1 MICFTRI
8 PLKDFIK
15 KHNPQEPK
23 KETIENFEKEINNL
37 LENAPKQDDE
47 EFQKNEINKFL
58 KNTYGYDCNTYKK
71 VDSAI
76 YVDGE
81 VRVLIEVKALNNRN
95 EFPKNRENPISK
107 AFCQMVL
114 YFLEEIEKEKNNS
127 LKHTIICNAHEFFL
141 FDCKDLL
148 FLKEDKRI
156 KDFYKKCAKKE
167 GTDSSK
173 PKFYKDLEQ
182 YLQEDFQGELRYTH
196 FNLSNYDPK
205 ELPLIYQ
212 VLSQEVLLK
221 QRKTLDANTLNKDF
235 YEELL
240 YILGLEEQ
248 NDKGKILIKPSRTQN
263 SLSAALKKKYENL
276 DDEEVM
282 ALLIAWNNRI
292 LFLRLL
298 ESLLISFKHFE
309 KPFLTTEN
317 FKDFNALNTLF
328 FEVLAKKNSE
338 RSLNKEDKILEKIP
352 YLNSSLFDQTPL
364 ELKGHEIRLLENKK
378 LELYQN
384 SVLKKHENYQEKKEL
399 PLLKYLFEFL
409 RLYKFTTTPKDIKD
423 NTDTSE
429 SRLINPSVLG
439 LVFEKL
445 NGYKE
450 GSFYTPSFITSY
462 MCKESI
468 TPIVLD
474 KFNAIYQWDCEN
486 LKALREKIDRNFS
499 NEKAKEYL
507 NTLLTLRICDPAVGS
522 GHFLV
527 SALNEMVLIAY
538 ELGLIA
544 SLYRHELRLENDE
557 IIIHHAQTGE
567 IFNYKKP
574 HSENDPH
581 HQIQKELFELKKD
594 IIENCLFGVDINP
607 NSCEIT
613 KLRLWIE
620 LLKYSYYIFEKGKN
634 TNNLETLPN
643 IDINIKC
650 ANSLVSRF
658 ALKDKALLKTEKNKN
673 LEYYIAEYKELV
685 KIYKDPKILESLTR
699 PIKDSNAVRKY
710 AKERLYQELAQNPN
724 KDFKKALNDRIEKIK
739 EAFKLTL
746 EPPQKE
752 LKFKKFLKEHL
763 ELYGKSILEE
773 ANDNGLELE
782 ALALEK
788 KMAHEGLFHD
798 YTPYPKLDKTD
809 KVVGLEHFN
818 RYVLTSYKD
827 LQDENERYANALEWR
842 FEFPEVLNDEGDFL
856 GFDCI
861 IGNPPYIR
869 QEHIK
874 DLKPLLQKQY
884 QDFYNST
891 ADIYTYFFA
900 LAYHLLKEKGFNAF
914 ITSNKYARAKYGA
927 KLRELLLKKTTLV
940 SYMELNA
947 LKVFE
952 SAAVD
957 TSIMSFIKQTP
968 PKESDF
974 EYYEPTPNDK
984 DDLKSTPH
992 LPMKQNAL
1000 STESF
1005 IFANATL
1012 LDLRDKIESVGTPLK
1027 DWDIQINYGIKTG
1040 ANEAFIIPTEK
1051 REEILKNCDD
1061 AQKDERGM
1069 SERERTKEL
1078 IKPILRGKDIKRYS
1092 YEWAD
1097 LWVII
1102 AKFGSH
1108 EFLEVEYPTIYNHLL
1123 QYKDQLEQRGQCRYS
1138 RGPQNSNK
1146 PYPGQHHW
1154 LELDN
1159 NPKDSYLQDFEK
1171 EKIVY
1176 GEIVQEP
1183 RFYLDNG
1190 ECELGVFYAEATS
1203 FILTG
1208 EHLRYLLGMLHSKL
1222 ITFAFKTFYA
1232 GGGLGESGYRYK
1244 KAFIERLPIPQITE
1258 KNQELA
1264 DKITDGAKQIL
1275 ALKAK
1280 DPKANTQGLE
1290 KEIDALVYQLYHLT
1304 DEEIKTIENGQ

>member
-1 MICFTRI
+1 MIRFTRI
-8 PLKDFIK
+8 LLKDFIK
-15 KHNPQEPK
+15 KYNPPTPT
-23 KETIENFEKEINNL
+23 KETIENFEKEINSL
-37 LENAPKQDDE
+37 LENAPRQDDE
-47 EFQKNEINKFL
+47 EFQKNEINSFL
-58 KNTYGYDCNTYKK
+58 KNTYGYRCNTHKK
-71 VDSAI
+71 VDSTI

-81 VRVLIEVKALNNRN
+81 VQVLIEVKALDKKT
-95 EFPKNRENPISK
+95 EFPKNKENPLSK

-114 YFLEEIEKEKNNS
+114 YFLEERKKEKNNS
-127 LKHTIICNAHEFFL
+127 LKHTIICNAHDFFL

-148 FLKEDKRI
+148 FLNDNKRI
-156 KDFYKKCAKKE
+156 KKFYKNYAQKE

-173 PKFYKDLEQ
+173 PRFYEDLEQ
-182 YLQEDFQGELRYTH
+182 YLKEDFQGELRYTY
-196 FNLSNYDPK
+196 FNLNDDFK

-221 QRKTLDANTLNKDF
+221 QKKTLDANTLNKDF

-248 NDKGKILIKPSRTQN
+248 NEKGKILIKPSRTEN
-263 SLSAALKKKYENL
+263 SLSDALKKQYKNL

-309 KPFLTTEN
+309 KPFLTTDNFKN
-317 FKDFNALNTLF
+317 FKDLNTLF

-338 RSLNKEDKILEKIP
+338 RSLNKEYKILEKIP

-364 ELKGHEIRLLENKK
+364 ESKGYKIRSLDNEPLEIYPK
-378 LELYQN
+378 
-384 SVLKKHENYQEKKEL
+384 SVLKKHEEYQEQEDL

-409 RLYKFTTTPKDIKD
+409 RVYDFTTTPKDIKD
-423 NTDTSE
+423 NQNNSE

-468 TPIVLD
+468 TPIVRD
-474 KFNAIYQWDCEN
+474 KFNAIYQWDCKDLE
-486 LKALREKIDRNFS
+486 ALRGKIDRNFS

-507 NTLLTLRICDPAVGS
+507 QLLLTLRICDPAVGS

-538 ELGLIA
+538 KLGLIA

-557 IIIHHAQTGE
+557 IIIHTPKNE
-567 IFNYKKP
+567 VFKYTIP

-581 HQIQKELFELKKD
+581 HQIQKELFELKKS

-620 LLKYSYYIFEKGKN
+620 LLKYSYYIFEEGKN

-650 ANSLVSRF
+650 GNSLISRF

-685 KIYKDPKILESLTR
+685 KIYKDPKILESLTH

-842 FEFPEVLNDEGDFL
+842 FEFPEVLDDEGNFL

-874 DLKPLLQKQY
+874 DLKPLLEKQY
-884 QDFYNST
+884 QDFYNSSS
-891 ADIYTYFFA
+891 DIYTYFFA
-900 LAYHLLKEKGFNAF
+900 LSYHLLKEKGFSTF
-914 ITSNKYARAKYGA
+914 ITSNKYARAQYGT
-927 KLRELLLKKTTLV
+927 KLREWLLKKTTLV

-952 SAAVD
+952 SATVD
-957 TSIMSFIKQTP
+957 TSIMNFIKQTP
-968 PKESDF
+968 PKESGF
-974 EYYEPTPNDK
+974 KYYEPIENDK
-984 DDLKSTPH
+984 DDLKSTPS
-992 LPMKQNAL
+992 LLMKQNAL

-1027 DWDIQINYGIKTG
+1027 DWDIQIYRGILTG

-1051 REEILKNCDD
+1051 RDAILNACKT
-1061 AQKDERGM
+1061 QE
-1069 SERERTKEL
+1069 ERERTERL

-1097 LWVII
+1097 LWVINTHNGYTSNLKSKI
-1102 AKFGSH
+1102 PPIDIEK
-1108 EFLEVEYPTIYNHLL
+1108 YPTTKAHLDAHWDTIATRC
-1123 QYKDQLEQRGQCRYS
+1123 DQGDTPYHLRNCAYLE
-1138 RGPQNSNK
+1138 
-1146 PYPGQHHW
+1146 
-1154 LELDN
+1154 
-1159 NPKDSYLQDFEK
+1159 DFEK
-1171 EKIVY
+1171 EKIVWA
-1176 GEIVQEP
+1176 EMTDEP
-1183 RFYLDNG
+1183 RFIYDNKGFLTNQTCYFIARDDKYL
-1190 ECELGVFYAEATS
+1190 FA
-1203 FILTG
+1203 ILN
-1208 EHLRYLLGMLHSKL
+1208 SKVMY
-1222 ITFAFKTFYA
+1222 FFMRQMASN
-1232 GGGLGESGYRYK
+1232 LGEGAFRWIK
-1244 KAFIERLPIPQITE
+1244 QFIERLPIPQITE

-1264 DKITDGAKQIL
+1264 QKITDYAEQIL
-1275 ALKAK
+1275 QAKAK
-1280 DPKANTQGLE
+1280 DPKANTQELE
-1290 KEIDALVYQLYHLT
+1290 KEIDALVYQLYNLT
-1304 DEEIKTIENGQ
+1304 DEEIKIIEDGQ

>member
-1 MICFTRI
+1 MIKFAHI

-15 KHNPQEPK
+15 KYNPQEPK
-23 KETIENFEKEINNL
+23 KETIENFEKEINSL
-37 LENAPKQDDE
+37 LENAKRQDGE
-47 EFQKNEINKFL
+47 EFQKNEINSFL
-58 KNTYGYDCNTYKK
+58 KNTYDYHCNTYEK

-76 YVDGE
+76 YVDGKAW
-81 VRVLIEVKALNNRN
+81 VLIEVKALNNRN
-95 EFPKNRENPISK
+95 EFPKDRENPLSK
-107 AFCQMVL
+107 AFCQMVF
-114 YFLEEIEKEKNNS
+114 YFLKEIENNNS
-127 LKHTIICNAHEFFL
+127 LKHAIICNAHEFFL

-148 FLKEDKRI
+148 NLFQNDKKI
-156 KDFYKKCAKKE
+156 TKLHKNCASKE
-167 GTDSSK
+167 GTD
-173 PKFYKDLEQ
+173 PKTKRFYSDLEE
-182 YLQEDFQGELRYTH
+182 YLKKDFEGKLRYTH
-196 FNLSNYDPK
+196 FNLSDDFK

-212 VLSQEVLLK
+212 VLSHEVLLK
-221 QRKTLDANTLNKDF
+221 QKKTLDANTLNKDF

-248 NDKGKILIKPSRTQN
+248 NDKGKILIKPSCTKN
-263 SLSAALKKKYENL
+263 SLSDALKKCYNNL

-298 ESLLISFKHFE
+298 ESLLISFEHFE
-309 KPFLTTEN
+309 KSFLTTEN

-328 FEVLAKKNSE
+328 FEVLAKKNNE
-338 RSLNKEDKILEKIP
+338 RLKEIKEDKILGKIP
-352 YLNSSLFDQTPL
+352 YLNSSLFDKTPL
-364 ELKGHEIRLLENKK
+364 ELKGHEIKLLDNKS
-378 LELYQN
+378 LEIYPK
-384 SVLKKHENYQEKKEL
+384 SVLKKDKDYQKEKAL
-399 PLLKYLFEFL
+399 PLLEYLFEFL

-429 SRLINPSVLG
+429 SYLINPSVLG

-462 MCKESI
+462 MCSESI

-474 KFNAIYQWDCEN
+474 KFNQKYNIECKD
-486 LKALREKIDRNFS
+486 LKELKNYLKNSYKEDER
-499 NEKAKEYL
+499 KEYL
-507 NTLLTLRICDPAVGS
+507 QVLLALRICDPAVGS

-527 SALNEMVLIAY
+527 SALNEMVRIAY

-544 SLYRHELRLENDE
+544 SLYRYSLRLENDE
-557 IIIHHAQTGE
+557 IIIQHMQTGE

-574 HSENDPH
+574 HSENNPH
-581 HQIQKELFELKKD
+581 HHIQKELFELKKS

-620 LLKYSYYIFEKGKN
+620 LLKYSYYIFEEGKN
-634 TNNLETLPN
+634 TNALETLPN

-650 ANSLVSRF
+650 ANSLISRF
-658 ALKDKALLKTEKNKN
+658 NLNDDLKKIPNIKKK
-673 LEYYIAEYKELV
+673 IQEYKDLV
-685 KIYKDPKILESLTR
+685 AQYKDPNPLYPLNKTDLINKIQDLKNTFSITLKDPKTKAELE
-699 PIKDSNAVRKY
+699 
-710 AKERLYQELAQNPN
+710 
-724 KDFKKALNDRIEKIK
+724 KAIEKHIK
-739 EAFKLTL
+739 KYNFFALDDKSLLDGLDYFIPNLFGTLKLSPKEEEEAFAS
-746 EPPQKE
+746 
-752 LKFKKFLKEHL
+752 
-763 ELYGKSILEE
+763 YGRIR
-773 ANDNGLELE
+773 
-782 ALALEK
+782 ALRK
-788 KMAHEGLFHD
+788 
-798 YTPYPKLDKTD
+798 KLDD
-809 KVVGLEHFN
+809 ALSGRE
-818 RYVLTSYKD
+818 Y
-827 LQDENERYANALEWR
+827 QNAFEWR
-842 FEFPEVLNDEGDFL
+842 FEFPEVLDDEGDFL

-874 DLKPLLQKQY
+874 DIKPLLQKQY
-884 QDFYNST
+884 PDFYNST

-900 LAYHLLKEKGFNAF
+900 LSYHLLKEKGFNAF

-927 KLRELLLKKTTLV
+927 KLRELLLKKTTIV

-968 PKESDF
+968 PKDSRF
-974 EYYEPTPNDK
+974 KYYEPTPNDK
-984 DDLKSTPH
+984 NDLKSART
-992 LPMKQNAL
+992 LSMKQNAL
-1000 STESF
+1000 LTESF
-1005 IFANATL
+1005 IFANASF
-1012 LDLRDKIESVGTPLK
+1012 LDLRDKMESVGTPLK
-1027 DWDIQINYGIKTG
+1027 DWDIQIYRGILTG

-1051 REEILKNCDD
+1051 REEILNACKT
-1061 AQKDERGM
+1061 QEERK
-1069 SERERTKEL
+1069 RTEAL

-1097 LWVII
+1097 LWVINTHNGYTSNLKFKIPPIDIEKYPAIKTHLDSHWDTI
-1102 AKFGSH
+1102 ATRSDQGDTPYH
-1108 EFLEVEYPTIYNHLL
+1108 LRNCAYLE
-1123 QYKDQLEQRGQCRYS
+1123 
-1138 RGPQNSNK
+1138 
-1146 PYPGQHHW
+1146 
-1154 LELDN
+1154 
-1159 NPKDSYLQDFEK
+1159 DFEK

-1190 ECELGVFYAEATS
+1190 ECELGYFYAEATS

-1244 KAFIERLPIPQITE
+1244 KAFIERLPIPKITPE
-1258 KNQELA
+1258 NQELA
-1264 DKITDGAKQIL
+1264 HKITDGTKAILEAKE
-1275 ALKAK
+1275 K
-1280 DPKANTQGLE
+1280 DPKANTQQLE
-1290 KEIDALVYQLYHLT
+1290 KEIDALVYQLYNLT
-1304 DEEIKTIENGQ
+1304 DEEIKIIEEGQ

>member
-1 MICFTRI
+1 MDYKKLDLPNTNYPNQEQLKDFETAFNAFLETNPQENENHQNDAFNDLLKGVFKYKVKPTKKIDSAILNENNKVEVIIEFKALKNPNEFIKKGDLNVKALHESLFYYLIERKDGNNNLKRLILATIKELYIIDANEFEVFNKDKEIEKAFENCHDKKGNDPHTKAFYDACQKRLNELDRSLKYHHI
-8 PLKDFIK
+8 PLK
-15 KHNPQEPK
+15 
-23 KETIENFEKEINNL
+23 KENL
-37 LENAPKQDDE
+37 A
-47 EFQKNEINKFL
+47 
-58 KNTYGYDCNTYKK
+58 
-71 VDSAI
+71 
-76 YVDGE
+76 
-81 VRVLIEVKALNNRN
+81 
-95 EFPKNRENPISK
+95 
-107 AFCQMVL
+107 
-114 YFLEEIEKEKNNS
+114 
-127 LKHTIICNAHEFFL
+127 
-141 FDCKDLL
+141 
-148 FLKEDKRI
+148 
-156 KDFYKKCAKKE
+156 
-167 GTDSSK
+167 
-173 PKFYKDLEQ
+173 
-182 YLQEDFQGELRYTH
+182 
-196 FNLSNYDPK
+196 
-205 ELPLIYQ
+205 LIYQ
-212 VLSQEVLLK
+212 ALSPNFLLK
-221 QRKTLDANTLNKDF
+221 IPKYSDANTLNKDF

-248 NDKGKILIKPSRTQN
+248 NEKGKTLIKPSHTQN
-263 SLSAALKKKYENL
+263 SLSDALKKQYKDL

-298 ESLLISFKHFE
+298 ESLLNSFKHFE

-338 RSLNKEDKILEKIP
+338 RSQDTKENKILGKIP
-352 YLNSSLFDQTPL
+352 YLNSSLFDKTPL
-364 ELKGHEIRLLENKK
+364 ESKGHEIKLLNNKP
-378 LELYQN
+378 LEIYPK
-384 SVLKKHENYQEKKEL
+384 SVLKKDKDYQEKKDWT
-399 PLLKYLFEFL
+399 LLEYLFAFL
-409 RLYKFTTTPKDIKD
+409 RVYDFTTTPKDIKD
-423 NTDTSE
+423 NQNNSE

-468 TPIVLD
+468 ESIVLD
-474 KFNAIYQWDCEN
+474 KFNQTYNIECEKLTE
-486 LKALREKIDRNFS
+486 LKNYFKNSYKEDKR
-499 NEKAKEYL
+499 KEYL

-538 ELGLIA
+538 KLGLIA
-544 SLYRHELRLENDE
+544 SLPLDATLKLENDE
-557 IIIHHAQTGE
+557 ILIKIS
-567 IFNYKKP
+567 NKP
-574 HSENDPH
+574 FIYTCPTEQNQS
-581 HQIQKELFELKKD
+581 HQIQKELFNLKKD

-620 LLKYSYYIFEKGKN
+620 LLKYSYYIFEEGKN

-650 ANSLVSRF
+650 ANSLISRF
-658 ALKDKALLKTEKNKN
+658 NLNDDLKKIPNIKKK
-673 LEYYIAEYKELV
+673 IQEYKDLV
-685 KIYKDPKILESLTR
+685 AQYKDPNPLYPLNKQDLINKIQDLKNTFSLTL
-699 PIKDSNAVRKY
+699 KDPKTKA
-710 AKERLYQELAQNPN
+710 ELE
-724 KDFKKALNDRIEKIK
+724 KAIEKHIK
-739 EAFKLTL
+739 KYNFFALDDKSLLDGLNYFIPNLFGTLKLSPKEEEEAFAS
-746 EPPQKE
+746 
-752 LKFKKFLKEHL
+752 
-763 ELYGKSILEE
+763 YGRIR
-773 ANDNGLELE
+773 
-782 ALALEK
+782 ALRK
-788 KMAHEGLFHD
+788 
-798 YTPYPKLDKTD
+798 KLDD
-809 KVVGLEHFN
+809 ALSGRE
-818 RYVLTSYKD
+818 Y
-827 LQDENERYANALEWR
+827 QNAFEWR

-869 QEHIK
+869 QEKIK

-884 QDFYNST
+884 HDFYNSSS
-891 ADIYTYFFA
+891 DIYTYFFA
-900 LAYHLLKEKGFNAF
+900 LAFNLLKEKGFSAF
-914 ITSNKYARAKYGA
+914 ITSNKYTRAKYGA

-952 SAAVD
+952 SATVD
-957 TSIMSFIKQTP
+957 TSIVHFIKQP
-968 PKESDF
+968 PLKESVF
-974 EYYEPTPNDK
+974 NYYEPTENDK
-984 DDLKSTPH
+984 ENLKNTPS
-992 LPMKQNAL
+992 LLMKQNAL
-1000 STESF
+1000 KTESF

-1012 LDLRDKIESVGTPLK
+1012 LDLRDKIESIGTPLK
-1027 DWDIQINYGIKTG
+1027 DWGIQIYRGILTG
-1040 ANEAFIIPTEK
+1040 CNEAFIIPTEK
-1051 REEILKNCDD
+1051 RDAILKNCDD
-1061 AQKDERGM
+1061 VQKDSMGM

-1097 LWVII
+1097 LWVINTHNGYTSNL
-1102 AKFGSH
+1102 KFKIPPIDIEKYPAIKAHLDSH
-1108 EFLEVEYPTIYNHLL
+1108 YDAIVTRSDQGDTPYNLRNCAYLE
-1123 QYKDQLEQRGQCRYS
+1123 
-1138 RGPQNSNK
+1138 
-1146 PYPGQHHW
+1146 
-1154 LELDN
+1154 
-1159 NPKDSYLQDFEK
+1159 DFEK

-1208 EHLRYLLGMLHSKL
+1208 EHLHYLLGMLHSKL

-1244 KAFIERLPIPQITE
+1244 KAFIERLPIPKITY

-1264 DKITDGAKQIL
+1264 RKIIALVEQIL
-1275 ALKAK
+1275 ALKEK
-1280 DPKANTQGLE
+1280 DPKANTQRSE

-1304 DEEIKTIENGQ
+1304 DEEIKIIEDGQ

>member
-1 MICFTRI
+1 MPNGFVFFR
-8 PLKDFIK
+8 
-15 KHNPQEPK
+15 
-23 KETIENFEKEINNL
+23 
-37 LENAPKQDDE
+37 
-47 EFQKNEINKFL
+47 
-58 KNTYGYDCNTYKK
+58 
-71 VDSAI
+71 
-76 YVDGE
+76 
-81 VRVLIEVKALNNRN
+81 RNR
-95 EFPKNRENPISK
+95 KR
-107 AFCQMVL
+107 
-114 YFLEEIEKEKNNS
+114 KNNS
-127 LKHTIICNAHEFFL
+127 LKHAIICNAHEFFL

-156 KDFYKKCAKKE
+156 TDFHKDCAKKE
-167 GTDSSK
+167 GTD
-173 PKFYKDLEQ
+173 PKTKRFYSDLEE
-182 YLQEDFQGELRYTH
+182 YLKKDFEGELRYTH
-196 FNLSNYDPK
+196 FNLSDDFK
-205 ELPLIYQ
+205 EFPLIYQ

-248 NDKGKILIKPSRTQN
+248 NDKGKILIKPSHTKN
-263 SLSAALKKKYENL
+263 SLSVALKEQYKNL

-298 ESLLISFKHFE
+298 ESLLISFEHFE

-317 FKDFNALNTLF
+317 FKTFNALNTLF

-338 RSLNKEDKILEKIP
+338 RSLEKEDEILQKIP
-352 YLNSSLFDQTPL
+352 YLNSSLFDKTPL
-364 ELKGHEIRLLENKK
+364 ELKGYEIKSLNNYPLEFHSK
-378 LELYQN
+378 
-384 SVLKKHENYQEKKEL
+384 SVLKKDEKYQKEKDL

-409 RLYKFTTTPKDIKD
+409 RAYDFTTTPKDIKD
-423 NTDTSE
+423 NTNTSE

-468 TPIVLD
+468 TTIVQD
-474 KFNAIYQWDCEN
+474 KFNQKYNIECEKLEE
-486 LKALREKIDRNFS
+486 LKNYLKNDSYKEGKR
-499 NEKAKEYL
+499 KEYL
-507 NTLLTLRICDPAVGS
+507 QLLLTLRVCDPAVGS

-557 IIIHHAQTGE
+557 IIIHTPE
-567 IFNYKKP
+567 NKVFNYTIP

-581 HQIQKELFELKKD
+581 HQIQKELFNLKKD

-634 TNNLETLPN
+634 TNALETLPN

-650 ANSLVSRF
+650 ANSLISRF
-658 ALKDKALLKTEKNKN
+658 NLNDDLKKIPNIKQK
-673 LEYYIAEYKELV
+673 IQEYKDLV
-685 KIYKDPKILESLTR
+685 AQYKDPNSLYPLNKADLINKIQDLKNTFSLTL
-699 PIKDSNAVRKY
+699 KDPKTKA
-710 AKERLYQELAQNPN
+710 ELE
-724 KDFKKALNDRIEKIK
+724 KAIEKHIK
-739 EAFKLTL
+739 KYNFFALDDKSLLDGLNYFIPNLFGTPKLSPKEEEEAFAS
-746 EPPQKE
+746 
-752 LKFKKFLKEHL
+752 
-763 ELYGKSILEE
+763 YGRIR
-773 ANDNGLELE
+773 
-782 ALALEK
+782 ALRK
-788 KMAHEGLFHD
+788 
-798 YTPYPKLDKTD
+798 KLDD
-809 KVVGLEHFN
+809 ALSGREYH
-818 RYVLTSYKD
+818 
-827 LQDENERYANALEWR
+827 NAFEWR
-842 FEFPEVLNDEGDFL
+842 FEFPEVLDDEGDFL

-874 DLKPLLQKQY
+874 DIKPLLEKQY
-884 QDFYNST
+884 HNFYNST

-900 LAYHLLKEKGFNAF
+900 LSYNLLKEKGFNAF

-927 KLRELLLKKTTLV
+927 KLREWLLKKTTLV

-957 TSIMSFIKQTP
+957 TSIMNFIKQTP
-968 PKESDF
+968 PKESEF
-974 EYYEPTPNDK
+974 KYYEPTPDDK
-984 DDLKSTPH
+984 NDLKSTH
-992 LPMKQNAL
+992 SLPMRQNAL

-1051 REEILKNCDD
+1051 RDEILNACKT
-1061 AQKDERGM
+1061 QE
-1069 SERERTKEL
+1069 ERERTETL

-1097 LWVII
+1097 LWVINTHNGYTSNLKSKIPPIDIEKYPATKAHLDAHYDII
-1102 AKFGSH
+1102 ATRCDQGDTPYH
-1108 EFLEVEYPTIYNHLL
+1108 LRNCAYLE
-1123 QYKDQLEQRGQCRYS
+1123 
-1138 RGPQNSNK
+1138 
-1146 PYPGQHHW
+1146 
-1154 LELDN
+1154 
-1159 NPKDSYLQDFEK
+1159 DFEK

-1190 ECELGVFYAEATS
+1190 ECELGYFYAEATS

-1208 EHLRYLLGMLHSKL
+1208 EHLCYLLGMLHSKL

-1244 KAFIERLPIPQITE
+1244 KAFIERLPIPKITP

-1264 DKITDGAKQIL
+1264 DKITDGAEAIL
-1275 ALKAK
+1275 ALKGK
-1280 DPKANTQGLE
+1280 DPKANTQRLE

-1304 DEEIKTIENGQ
+1304 DEEIKIIENGQ

>member
-1 MICFTRI
+1 MDYKKIDLSNTNYPSKEQLKAFETAFNAFLETNPQENENHHNDAFNDLLKGIFKYKVKPTKKIDSAILNENNEVEVIIEFKALKNPNEFIKKGDLNVKALHESLFYYLIERKNSNNNLKHLILATIKELYIIDANEFEVFNKDKEIKNAFKNCHDRKGNDTCTKAFYDVCQKRLNELDRSLKYHHI
-8 PLKDFIK
+8 PLK
-15 KHNPQEPK
+15 
-23 KETIENFEKEINNL
+23 KENL
-37 LENAPKQDDE
+37 A
-47 EFQKNEINKFL
+47 
-58 KNTYGYDCNTYKK
+58 
-71 VDSAI
+71 
-76 YVDGE
+76 
-81 VRVLIEVKALNNRN
+81 
-95 EFPKNRENPISK
+95 
-107 AFCQMVL
+107 
-114 YFLEEIEKEKNNS
+114 
-127 LKHTIICNAHEFFL
+127 
-141 FDCKDLL
+141 
-148 FLKEDKRI
+148 
-156 KDFYKKCAKKE
+156 
-167 GTDSSK
+167 
-173 PKFYKDLEQ
+173 
-182 YLQEDFQGELRYTH
+182 
-196 FNLSNYDPK
+196 
-205 ELPLIYQ
+205 LIYQ
-212 VLSQEVLLK
+212 ALSPNFLLK
-221 QRKTLDANTLNKDF
+221 IPKYSDANTLNKDF

-248 NDKGKILIKPSRTQN
+248 NDKGKTLIKPSRTQN
-263 SLSAALKKKYENL
+263 SLSYALKEQYKNL

-298 ESLLISFKHFE
+298 ESLLISFEHFNKE
-309 KPFLTTEN
+309 KESFLTTDN
-317 FKDFNALNTLF
+317 FKTFNALNTLF
-328 FEVLAKKNSE
+328 FEVLAKKNNE
-338 RSLNKEDKILEKIP
+338 RLPEIKEDKILEKIP
-352 YLNSSLFDQTPL
+352 YLNSSLFDKTPL
-364 ELKGHEIRLLENKK
+364 ELKGYEIKLLENKK
-378 LELYQN
+378 LEIYKN
-384 SVLKKHENYQEKKEL
+384 SVLKKDKDYQKEKAL
-399 PLLKYLFEFL
+399 PLLEYLFEFL
-409 RLYKFTTTPKDIKD
+409 RLYDFTTTPKDIKD
-423 NTDTSE
+423 NTNTSE
-429 SRLINPSVLG
+429 SCLINPSVLG

-474 KFNAIYQWDCEN
+474 KFNAIYQWDCKDLEA
-486 LKALREKIDRNFS
+486 LKGKIDRNFS

-507 NTLLTLRICDPAVGS
+507 QLLLTLRICDPAVGS

-527 SALNEMVLIAY
+527 SALNEMVWIAY
-538 ELGLIA
+538 KLGLIA

-557 IIIHHAQTGE
+557 IIIQHTQTGE

-581 HQIQKELFELKKD
+581 HQIQKELFELKKS

-620 LLKYSYYIFEKGKN
+620 LLKYSYYIFEEGKN

-650 ANSLVSRF
+650 ANSLISRF
-658 ALKDKALLKTEKNKN
+658 NLNDDLKKIPNIKQK
-673 LEYYIAEYKELV
+673 IQEYKDLV
-685 KIYKDPKILESLTR
+685 AQYKDPNPLYPLNKADLINKIQDLKNTFSLTL
-699 PIKDSNAVRKY
+699 KDPKTKA
-710 AKERLYQELAQNPN
+710 ELE
-724 KDFKKALNDRIEKIK
+724 KAIEKHIK
-739 EAFKLTL
+739 KYNFFALDDKSLLDGLNYFIPNLFGTPKLSPKEEEEAFAS
-746 EPPQKE
+746 
-752 LKFKKFLKEHL
+752 
-763 ELYGKSILEE
+763 YGRIR
-773 ANDNGLELE
+773 
-782 ALALEK
+782 ALRK
-788 KMAHEGLFHD
+788 
-798 YTPYPKLDKTD
+798 KLDD
-809 KVVGLEHFN
+809 ALSGREYH
-818 RYVLTSYKD
+818 
-827 LQDENERYANALEWR
+827 NAFEWR
-842 FEFPEVLNDEGDFL
+842 FEFPEVLDDEGDFL

-874 DLKPLLQKQY
+874 DLKPLLEKQY

-891 ADIYTYFFA
+891 ADLYTYFFA

-957 TSIMSFIKQTP
+957 TSIMSFIKQEP
-968 PKESDF
+968 PKDKESGF
-974 EYYEPTPNDK
+974 KYYEPTPNDK
-984 DDLKSTPH
+984 DDLKNTPS
-992 LPMKQNAL
+992 LLMKQNAL

-1012 LDLRDKIESVGTPLK
+1012 LDLRDKIENIGTPLK
-1027 DWDIQINYGIKTG
+1027 DWGIQINYGIKTG

-1051 REEILKNCDD
+1051 RDAILNACKT
-1061 AQKDERGM
+1061 QE
-1069 SERERTKEL
+1069 ERERTERL

-1097 LWVII
+1097 LWVIFI
-1102 AKFGSH
+1102 PWHFPNTGSPKSMEKNEQDFSIH
-1108 EFLEVEYPTIYNHLL
+1108 YPIIYAHLL
-1123 QYKDQLEQRGQCRYS
+1123 SHKDKLLKRNKDETGKRYEWYCLQRWAA
-1138 RGPQNSNK
+1138 N
-1146 PYPGQHHW
+1146 
-1154 LELDN
+1154 
-1159 NPKDSYLQDFEK
+1159 YLQDFEK

-1190 ECELGVFYAEATS
+1190 ECELGYFYAEATS

-1264 DKITDGAKQIL
+1264 DKIIALVDKIL
-1275 ALKAK
+1275 QAKAK

-1304 DEEIKTIENGQ
+1304 DEEIKIIEDGQ

>member
-15 KHNPQEPK
+15 KYNPQEPK
-23 KETIENFEKEINNL
+23 KETIENFEKEINSL
-37 LENAPKQDDE
+37 LENAKRQDDE

-58 KNTYGYDCNTYKK
+58 KNAYGYDCNTRKK

-76 YVDGE
+76 YVDGKAW
-81 VRVLIEVKALNNRN
+81 VLIEVKALNNRN
-95 EFPKNRENPISK
+95 EFPKDRENPLSK
-107 AFCQMVL
+107 AFCQMVF
-114 YFLEEIEKEKNNS
+114 YFLEEIESNNS
-127 LKHTIICNAHEFFL
+127 LKHAIICNAHEFFL
-141 FDCKDLL
+141 FDCKDLFNL
-148 FLKEDKRI
+148 FQNDKEI
-156 KDFYKKCAKKE
+156 KQLHKNCTKNE
-167 GTDSSK
+167 GTDTK
-173 PKFYKDLEQ
+173 TKRFYSDLEE
-182 YLQEDFQGELRYTH
+182 YLKKDFKGELPYTH
-196 FNLSNYDPK
+196 FNLSSYDPK

-212 VLSQEVLLK
+212 VLSHEVLLK

-248 NDKGKILIKPSRTQN
+248 NDKGKILIKQSRTQN
-263 SLSAALKKKYENL
+263 SLSGALKEQYKNL

-298 ESLLISFKHFE
+298 ESLLISFKHFDE
-309 KPFLTTEN
+309 KLFLTIEN
-317 FKDFNALNTLF
+317 FENFNDLNTLF
-328 FEVLAKKNSE
+328 FEVLAKKNNE
-338 RSLNKEDKILEKIP
+338 RLPEIKEDRILGKIP
-352 YLNSSLFDQTPL
+352 YLNSSLFDKTPL
-364 ELKGHEIRLLENKK
+364 ELKGHEIKLLDNKS
-378 LELYQN
+378 LEIYPK
-384 SVLKKHENYQEKKEL
+384 SVLKKNKDYQNKKAL
-399 PLLKYLFEFL
+399 PLLEYLFTFL
-409 RLYKFTTTPKDIKD
+409 HVYDFTTTPKDIKD

-429 SRLINPSVLG
+429 SCLINPSVLG

-474 KFNAIYQWDCEN
+474 KFNQEYNIECEKLEE
-486 LKALREKIDRNFS
+486 LKNYLKNNYNYKEDKR
-499 NEKAKEYL
+499 KEYL
-507 NTLLTLRICDPAVGS
+507 QLLLALRICDPAVGS

-527 SALNEMVLIAY
+527 SVLNEMVRVAY
-538 ELGLIA
+538 ELGLIT
-544 SLYRHELRLENDE
+544 SLPLDATLELENDE
-557 IIIHHAQTGE
+557 ILIKISNKPF
-567 IFNYKKP
+567 IYKHP
-574 HSENDPH
+574 SSEKEQS
-581 HQIQKELFELKKD
+581 HQIQKELFELKKS

-620 LLKYSYYIFEKGKN
+620 LLKYSYYIFEEGKN
-634 TNNLETLPN
+634 TNALETLPN

-650 ANSLVSRF
+650 GNSLISRF
-658 ALKDKALLKTEKNKN
+658 ALKDKALLKTKKNQN
-673 LEYYIAEYKELV
+673 LEYSIAEYKELV
-685 KIYKDPKILESLTR
+685 KIYKDPKILETLTH

-710 AKERLYQELAQNPN
+710 AKERLYQELKQNPN

-739 EAFKLTL
+739 KAFKLTL
-746 EPPQKE
+746 EPPPKE

-773 ANDNGLELE
+773 INYNGLELE

-788 KMAHEGLFHD
+788 QMASEKLFHD
-798 YTPYPKLDKTD
+798 YRPYPKLDKSD

-818 RYVLTSYKD
+818 LYVLTSYKD

-869 QEHIK
+869 QEQIK

-900 LAYHLLKEKGFNAF
+900 LSLQLLKEKGFNAF

-927 KLRELLLKKTTLV
+927 KLRELLLKKTTIV

-968 PKESDF
+968 PKESRF
-974 EYYEPTPNDK
+974 KYYEPTPNDK
-984 DDLKSTPH
+984 NDLKNARY
-992 LPMKQNAL
+992 LPMRQNAL

-1012 LDLRDKIESVGTPLK
+1012 LDLRGKMESVGTPLK

-1040 ANEAFIIPTEK
+1040 ANEAFIITTEK
-1051 REEILKNCDD
+1051 RGEILNACKT
-1061 AQKDERGM
+1061 QEERK
-1069 SERERTKEL
+1069 RTEAL
-1078 IKPILRGKDIKRYS
+1078 IKPILRWKDIKRYS
-1092 YEWAD
+1092 YEWAGE
-1097 LWVII
+1097 WVINTHNGYTSNLKSKIPPIDIEKYPALKSHLNSHYDTI
-1102 AKFGSH
+1102 AKRSDQGDTPYH
-1108 EFLEVEYPTIYNHLL
+1108 LRNCAYLE
-1123 QYKDQLEQRGQCRYS
+1123 
-1138 RGPQNSNK
+1138 
-1146 PYPGQHHW
+1146 
-1154 LELDN
+1154 
-1159 NPKDSYLQDFEK
+1159 DFEK
-1171 EKIVY
+1171 EKIVWASVGFVEY
-1176 GEIVQEP
+1176 CMTPG
-1183 RFYLDNG
+1183 L
-1190 ECELGVFYAEATS
+1190 
-1203 FILTG
+1203 FILDTNYFFEVSKFG
-1208 EHLRYLLGMLHSKL
+1208 NTKNYLLGLLNSKL
-1222 ITFAFKTFYA
+1222 LTFWLKAKNTPLGDMGAYRNYKYNIMELPMVKITAKN
-1232 GGGLGESGYRYK
+1232 K
-1244 KAFIERLPIPQITE
+1244 KI
-1258 KNQELA
+1258 A
-1264 DKITDGAKQIL
+1264 DKIIVLVDKIL
-1275 ALKAK
+1275 KSKEK
-1280 DPKANTQGLE
+1280 DPKANTQKLE
-1290 KEIDALVYQLYHLT
+1290 KEIDALVYQLYYLT
-1304 DEEIKTIENGQ
+1304 NEEIKIIEEGQ

>member
-1 MICFTRI
+1 MIRFAHI
-8 PLKDFIK
+8 SLKDFIK

-23 KETIENFEKEINNL
+23 RETIENFEKEINSL
-37 LENAPKQDDE
+37 LENAKRQDGE
-47 EFQKNEINKFL
+47 EFQKNEINSFL
-58 KNTYGYDCNTYKK
+58 KNTYGYHCNTYEN

-76 YVDGE
+76 YVDGKAW
-81 VRVLIEVKALNNRN
+81 VLIEVKALNNKN
-95 EFPKNRENPISK
+95 EFPKDRENPLSK
-107 AFCQMVL
+107 AFCQMVF
-114 YFLEEIEKEKNNS
+114 YFLKEIENNNS
-127 LKHTIICNAHEFFL
+127 LKHAIICNAHEFFL

-156 KDFYKKCAKKE
+156 K
-167 GTDSSK
+167 
-173 PKFYKDLEQ
+173 KFYKDCAKNEGTDPSTKRFYSDLEK
-182 YLQEDFQGELRYTH
+182 YLKKDFKGELRYTH
-196 FNLSNYDPK
+196 FNLSSDDPK

-212 VLSQEVLLK
+212 VLSHEVLLK
-221 QRKTLDANTLNKDF
+221 QKKTLDANTLNKDF

-248 NDKGKILIKPSRTQN
+248 NKKGKILIKQSRTEN
-263 SLSAALKKKYENL
+263 SLSDTLKKQYNNL

-328 FEVLAKKNSE
+328 FEVLAKKNNERLSE
-338 RSLNKEDKILEKIP
+338 IKEDKILEKIP
-352 YLNSSLFDQTPL
+352 YLNSSLFDKTPL
-364 ELKGHEIRLLENKK
+364 ELKGHEIRLLKNERLKIYPKSTFKK
-378 LELYQN
+378 DKDF
-384 SVLKKHENYQEKKEL
+384 KKKDL
-399 PLLKYLFEFL
+399 PLLEYLFEFL
-409 RLYKFTTTPKDIKD
+409 HAYDFTTTPKDIKD
-423 NTDTSE
+423 NQNKSE

-450 GSFYTPSFITSY
+450 GSFYTPSFITGY
-462 MCKESI
+462 MCSESI

-474 KFNAIYQWDCEN
+474 KFNQTYNKECEN
-486 LKALREKIDRNFS
+486 LEELGNYLKNDSYKEDKR
-499 NEKAKEYL
+499 KEYL
-507 NTLLTLRICDPAVGS
+507 QVLLALRVCDPAVGS

-527 SALNEMVLIAY
+527 SALNEMVWIAN

-544 SLYRHELRLENDE
+544 SLYRHSLRLENDE
-557 IIIHHAQTGE
+557 IIIHTPTNE
-567 IFNYKKP
+567 VFTYTKP

-581 HQIQKELFELKKD
+581 HHIQKELFELKKS

-620 LLKYSYYIFEKGKN
+620 LLKYSYYIFEEGKN
-634 TNNLETLPN
+634 TNALETLPN

-650 ANSLVSRF
+650 GNSLISRF
-658 ALKDKALLKTEKNKN
+658 SLHDDLKKIPNIKAK
-673 LEYYIAEYKELV
+673 IQEYKDLV
-685 KIYKDPKILESLTR
+685 AQYKDPNPLFPLNKTDLTNKIQDLKTTFSLTL
-699 PIKDSNAVRKY
+699 KDPKTKA
-710 AKERLYQELAQNPN
+710 ELE
-724 KDFKKALNDRIEKIK
+724 KAIEKHIK
-739 EAFKLTL
+739 KYNFFALDDKSLLDGLNYFIPNLFGTLKLSPKEEEEAFAS
-746 EPPQKE
+746 
-752 LKFKKFLKEHL
+752 
-763 ELYGKSILEE
+763 YGRIR
-773 ANDNGLELE
+773 
-782 ALALEK
+782 ALRK
-788 KMAHEGLFHD
+788 
-798 YTPYPKLDKTD
+798 KLDD
-809 KVVGLEHFN
+809 ALSGGEYH
-818 RYVLTSYKD
+818 
-827 LQDENERYANALEWR
+827 NAFEWR
-842 FEFPEVLNDEGDFL
+842 FEFPEVLDDEGNFL

-869 QEHIK
+869 QEQIK
-874 DLKPLLQKQY
+874 PLKPLLEKQY
-884 QDFYNST
+884 PNFYNST

-900 LAYHLLKEKGFNAF
+900 LSYHLLKDKGFNAF

-927 KLRELLLKKTTLV
+927 QLREWLLKKTTIV

-952 SAAVD
+952 SATVD
-957 TSIMSFIKQTP
+957 TSIMSFIKQMP
-968 PKESDF
+968 PKESRF
-974 EYYEPTPNDK
+974 KYYEPTPDDK
-984 DDLKSTPH
+984 SDLKSARS

-1005 IFANATL
+1005 IFANTTL

-1027 DWDIQINYGIKTG
+1027 DWDIQIYRGILTG

-1051 REEILKNCDD
+1051 REEILNACKT
-1061 AQKDERGM
+1061 QEERKHT
-1069 SERERTKEL
+1069 ETL
-1078 IKPILRGKDIKRYS
+1078 IKPILRGKDIKKYS
-1092 YEWAD
+1092 YEWAGE
-1097 LWVII
+1097 WVINTHNGYTSALKSKIPPVDIEKYPALKSHLDSHFDTI
-1102 AKFGSH
+1102 ATRSDQGDTPYH
-1108 EFLEVEYPTIYNHLL
+1108 LRNCAYLE
-1123 QYKDQLEQRGQCRYS
+1123 
-1138 RGPQNSNK
+1138 
-1146 PYPGQHHW
+1146 
-1154 LELDN
+1154 
-1159 NPKDSYLQDFEK
+1159 DFEK

-1183 RFYLDNG
+1183 RFYLDSG
-1190 ECELGVFYAEATS
+1190 GCELGYFYAEATS

-1244 KAFIERLPIPQITE
+1244 KAFIERLPIPKITPQ
-1258 KNQELA
+1258 NQELA
-1264 DKITDGAKQIL
+1264 HKITDCVKVILEAKE
-1275 ALKAK
+1275 K
-1280 DPKANTQGLE
+1280 DPKANTQELE

-1304 DEEIKTIENGQ
+1304 DEEIKIIEDGQ

>member
-1 MICFTRI
+1 MIRFAHI
-8 PLKDFIK
+8 SLKDFIK

-23 KETIENFEKEINNL
+23 KETIENFEKEINSL
-37 LENAPKQDDE
+37 LENAPRQDDE

-58 KNTYGYDCNTYKK
+58 KNAYGYRCNTNKK

-81 VRVLIEVKALNNRN
+81 VRVLIEVKALDKKT
-95 EFPKNRENPISK
+95 EFPKNRENPLSK

-156 KDFYKKCAKKE
+156 KKFYENYAKKE

-196 FNLSNYDPK
+196 FNLSSYDPK
-205 ELPLIYQ
+205 ELPLIHQ

-221 QRKTLDANTLNKDF
+221 QKKTLDANTLNKDF

-263 SLSAALKKKYENL
+263 SLSDALKKKYKNL

-338 RSLNKEDKILEKIP
+338 RLKEIKEDKILQKIP

-364 ELKGHEIRLLENKK
+364 ELKGYEIKLLDNKK
-378 LELYQN
+378 LEIYKN
-384 SVLKKHENYQEKKEL
+384 SVLKKHEDYQKDKPL

-409 RLYKFTTTPKDIKD
+409 CVYKFTTTPKDIKD

-507 NTLLTLRICDPAVGS
+507 QLLLTLRVCDPAVGS

-527 SALNEMVLIAY
+527 SALNEMVWIAY

-544 SLYRHELRLENDE
+544 SLYACDLKLENDE
-557 IIIHHAQTGE
+557 IIIHYTPTGK

-581 HQIQKELFELKKD
+581 HHIQKELFELKKS

-620 LLKYSYYIFEKGKN
+620 LLKYSYYIFEEGKN
-634 TNNLETLPN
+634 TNALETLPN

-650 ANSLVSRF
+650 TNSLISRF
-658 ALKDKALLKTEKNKN
+658 SLHDDLKKIPNIKQK
-673 LEYYIAEYKELV
+673 IQEYKDLV
-685 KIYKDPKILESLTR
+685 AQYKDPNPLFPLNKTDLINKIQDLKNTFSLTL
-699 PIKDSNAVRKY
+699 KDPKTKA
-710 AKERLYQELAQNPN
+710 ELE
-724 KDFKKALNDRIEKIK
+724 KTIEKHIK
-739 EAFKLTL
+739 KYNFFALDDKSLLDGLNYFIPNLFGTLKLSPKEEEEAFAS
-746 EPPQKE
+746 
-752 LKFKKFLKEHL
+752 
-763 ELYGKSILEE
+763 YGRIR
-773 ANDNGLELE
+773 
-782 ALALEK
+782 ALRK
-788 KMAHEGLFHD
+788 
-798 YTPYPKLDKTD
+798 KLDD
-809 KVVGLEHFN
+809 ALSGRE
-818 RYVLTSYKD
+818 Y
-827 LQDENERYANALEWR
+827 QNAFEWR

-874 DLKPLLQKQY
+874 DLKPLLEKQY

-900 LAYHLLKEKGFNAF
+900 LSFQLLKEKGFNAF

-927 KLRELLLKKTTLV
+927 KLREWLLKKTTIV

-968 PKESDF
+968 PKESGF
-974 EYYEPTPNDK
+974 KYYEPTPDDK
-984 DDLKSTPH
+984 SDLKSAH
-992 LPMKQNAL
+992 SLRMKQNAL

-1051 REEILKNCDD
+1051 RDAILNACKT
-1061 AQKDERGM
+1061 QE
-1069 SERERTKEL
+1069 ERERTERL

-1092 YEWAD
+1092 YEWAH
-1097 LWVII
+1097 LWVIFI
-1102 AKFGSH
+1102 PWHFPNTGSPKSMEKNEQDFSIH
-1108 EFLEVEYPTIYNHLL
+1108 YPNIYAHLL
-1123 QYKDQLEQRGQCRYS
+1123 SHKDKLLKRNKDETGKRYEWYCLQRWAA
-1138 RGPQNSNK
+1138 N
-1146 PYPGQHHW
+1146 
-1154 LELDN
+1154 
-1159 NPKDSYLQDFEK
+1159 YLQDFEK

-1190 ECELGVFYAEATS
+1190 ECELGYFYAEATS

-1264 DKITDGAKQIL
+1264 DEIIALVDKILKS
-1275 ALKAK
+1275 KAK
-1280 DPKANTQGLE
+1280 DPKANTQRSE

-1304 DEEIKTIENGQ
+1304 DEEIKIIEDGQ

>member
-1 MICFTRI
+1 MEVIIEFKA
-8 PLKDFIK
+8 LKNPNEFIK
-15 KHNPQEPK
+15 KGDLNVKAFHESLLYYLIERKEGNNNLKHLILATIKELYIIDADEFEVFNKDKEIKKAFENCHDKKGNDPRTKAFYDTCQKRLNELDRSLKYHHISLK
-23 KETIENFEKEINNL
+23 KENL
-37 LENAPKQDDE
+37 A
-47 EFQKNEINKFL
+47 
-58 KNTYGYDCNTYKK
+58 
-71 VDSAI
+71 
-76 YVDGE
+76 
-81 VRVLIEVKALNNRN
+81 
-95 EFPKNRENPISK
+95 
-107 AFCQMVL
+107 
-114 YFLEEIEKEKNNS
+114 
-127 LKHTIICNAHEFFL
+127 
-141 FDCKDLL
+141 
-148 FLKEDKRI
+148 
-156 KDFYKKCAKKE
+156 
-167 GTDSSK
+167 
-173 PKFYKDLEQ
+173 
-182 YLQEDFQGELRYTH
+182 
-196 FNLSNYDPK
+196 
-205 ELPLIYQ
+205 LIYQ
-212 VLSQEVLLK
+212 ALSPNFLLK
-221 QRKTLDANTLNKDF
+221 IPKYSDANTLNKDF

-263 SLSAALKKKYENL
+263 SLSDALKKKYENL

-298 ESLLISFKHFE
+298 ESLLISFKHFGDR
-309 KPFLTTEN
+309 FLTIEN
-317 FKDFNALNTLF
+317 FNDFNALNTLF

-338 RSLNKEDKILEKIP
+338 RLPEIKEDKILQKIP
-352 YLNSSLFDQTPL
+352 YLNSSLFDKTPL
-364 ELKGHEIRLLENKK
+364 ELKGHEIKWLDNKSLEIYPK
-378 LELYQN
+378 
-384 SVLKKHENYQEKKEL
+384 SVLKKHGNYQKDKPL
-399 PLLKYLFEFL
+399 PLLEYLFAFL
-409 RLYKFTTTPKDIKD
+409 RLYDFTTTPKDIKD
-423 NTDTSE
+423 NQNKSE

-468 TPIVLD
+468 TTIVLD
-474 KFNAIYQWDCEN
+474 KFNQTYNIECEN
-486 LKALREKIDRNFS
+486 LTELRNYFKNSYKEDKR
-499 NEKAKEYL
+499 KEYL
-507 NTLLTLRICDPAVGS
+507 QLLLTLRVCDPAVGS

-527 SALNEMVLIAY
+527 SALNEMVWIAY

-544 SLYRHELRLENDE
+544 SLPLDATLELENDE
-557 IIIHHAQTGE
+557 IIIHILKSEHTPKSE

-574 HSENDPH
+574 DRENNLH
-581 HQIQKELFELKKD
+581 HIQKELFELKKS

-620 LLKYSYYIFEKGKN
+620 LLKYSYYIFENGKN

-650 ANSLVSRF
+650 ANSLIFNFPLNSKLTIGQTLEF
-658 ALKDKALLKTEKNKN
+658 SKN
-673 LEYYIAEYKELV
+673 LKAEIKEYKNSVML
-685 KIYKDPKILESLTR
+685 YKEGLGEKTKILQNIAKLKSLITNYFIEQHQANKQLKESL
-699 PIKDSNAVRKY
+699 
-710 AKERLYQELAQNPN
+710 
-724 KDFKKALNDRIEKIK
+724 KAFISEYGDEVFDLSTAFGMEMLKIARHNNYK
-739 EAFKLTL
+739 FTPTL
-746 EPPQKE
+746 ESMKPSPIGVEANRLLIKIRE
-752 LKFKKFLKEHL
+752 CYE
-763 ELYGKSILEE
+763 ILE
-773 ANDNGLELE
+773 NLRNS
-782 ALALEK
+782 K
-788 KMAHEGLFHD
+788 
-798 YTPYPKLDKTD
+798 
-809 KVVGLEHFN
+809 
-818 RYVLTSYKD
+818 
-827 LQDENERYANALEWR
+827 ALEWR
-842 FEFPEVLNDEGDFL
+842 FEFPEVLDDEGDFL

-874 DLKPLLQKQY
+874 DLKPLLEKQY

-957 TSIMSFIKQTP
+957 TSIISFIKQP
-968 PKESDF
+968 PLKESDF
-974 EYYEPTPNDK
+974 KYYESTPNDK
-984 DDLKSTPH
+984 NDLKSTPH
-992 LPMKQNAL
+992 LSMKQNAL

-1005 IFANATL
+1005 IFANVTL
-1012 LDLRDKIESVGTPLK
+1012 LDLRDKIEQNGTPLK

-1051 REEILKNCDD
+1051 RDEILNACKT
-1061 AQKDERGM
+1061 QE
-1069 SERERTKEL
+1069 ERERTERL
-1078 IKPILRGKDIKRYS
+1078 IKPILRGKDIKRYF
-1092 YEWAD
+1092 YEWAGEWLINTHNGYTSALKSKIPPID
-1097 LWVII
+1097 I
-1102 AKFGSH
+1102 AKYPATKAHLDSH
-1108 EFLEVEYPTIYNHLL
+1108 YDTIATRCDQGDTPYNLRNCAYLE
-1123 QYKDQLEQRGQCRYS
+1123 
-1138 RGPQNSNK
+1138 
-1146 PYPGQHHW
+1146 
-1154 LELDN
+1154 
-1159 NPKDSYLQDFEK
+1159 DFEK

-1190 ECELGVFYAEATS
+1190 ECELGYFYAEATS

-1264 DKITDGAKQIL
+1264 DKITDSAKQIL
-1275 ALKAK
+1275 VLK
-1280 DPKANTQGLE
+1280 E
-1290 KEIDALVYQLYHLT
+1290 K
-1304 DEEIKTIENGQ
+1304 KTLKPTLKS

>member
-1 MICFTRI
+1 MDYKKLDLPNTNYPNQEQLEVFKTAFDAFLETNPQENENHQNDAFNDLLKGVFKYKVKLTKKIDSAILNDNGKVEVIIEFKALKNPNEFIKKGDLNVKALHESLFYYLIERKNGNNNLKHLILATIKELYIIDANEFEIFKKDKEIEKAFENCHDKKGNDPRTEAFYDACQKRLNELDRSLKYHHI
-8 PLKDFIK
+8 PLK
-15 KHNPQEPK
+15 
-23 KETIENFEKEINNL
+23 KENL
-37 LENAPKQDDE
+37 A
-47 EFQKNEINKFL
+47 
-58 KNTYGYDCNTYKK
+58 
-71 VDSAI
+71 
-76 YVDGE
+76 
-81 VRVLIEVKALNNRN
+81 
-95 EFPKNRENPISK
+95 
-107 AFCQMVL
+107 
-114 YFLEEIEKEKNNS
+114 
-127 LKHTIICNAHEFFL
+127 
-141 FDCKDLL
+141 
-148 FLKEDKRI
+148 
-156 KDFYKKCAKKE
+156 
-167 GTDSSK
+167 
-173 PKFYKDLEQ
+173 
-182 YLQEDFQGELRYTH
+182 
-196 FNLSNYDPK
+196 
-205 ELPLIYQ
+205 LIYQ
-212 VLSQEVLLK
+212 ALSPNFLLK
-221 QRKTLDANTLNKDF
+221 IPKYSDANTLNKDF

-248 NDKGKILIKPSRTQN
+248 NDKGKILIKPSRTEN
-263 SLSAALKKKYENL
+263 SLSDALKKQYKDL
-276 DDEEVM
+276 DDEKVM

-309 KPFLTTEN
+309 KSFLTTDN
-317 FKDFNALNTLF
+317 FKTFNALNDLF

-338 RSLNKEDKILEKIP
+338 RFPEIKKDKILQKIP
-352 YLNSSLFDQTPL
+352 YLNSSLFDKTPL
-364 ELKGHEIRLLENKK
+364 ESKGYEIKLLDNKK
-378 LELYQN
+378 LEIYKN
-384 SVLKKHENYQEKKEL
+384 SVLKKHEDYQKEKDL
-399 PLLKYLFEFL
+399 PLLKYFFKFL
-409 RLYKFTTTPKDIKD
+409 RVYKFTTTPKDIKD

-474 KFNAIYQWDCEN
+474 KFNATYQWDCKDLE
-486 LKALREKIDRNFS
+486 ALRGKIDRNFS

-538 ELGLIA
+538 KLGLIA

-557 IIIHHAQTGE
+557 IIIHTPKNE
-567 IFNYKKP
+567 VFKYTIP

-620 LLKYSYYIFEKGKN
+620 LLKYSYYIFENGKN

-650 ANSLVSRF
+650 GNSLISRF

-685 KIYKDPKILESLTR
+685 KIYKDPKILETLTR

-842 FEFPEVLNDEGDFL
+842 FEFPEVLDDEGNFL

-874 DLKPLLQKQY
+874 DLKPLLEKQY

-927 KLRELLLKKTTLV
+927 KLREWLLKKTTLV

-957 TSIMSFIKQTP
+957 TSIIHFIKQAP
-968 PKESDF
+968 LKESVF
-974 EYYEPTPNDK
+974 KYYEPTQNDK
-984 DDLKSTPH
+984 ENLKNTPS
-992 LPMKQNAL
+992 LLMRQNAL

-1005 IFANATL
+1005 IFANTTL
-1012 LDLRDKIESVGTPLK
+1012 LDLRDKMENIGTPLK
-1027 DWDIQINYGIKTG
+1027 DWGIQIYRGILTG
-1040 ANEAFIIPTEK
+1040 CNEAFIIPTEK
-1051 REEILKNCDD
+1051 RDEILKNCDD
-1061 AQKDERGM
+1061 VQKDEKGM
-1069 SERERTKEL
+1069 SERERTIEL

-1097 LWVII
+1097 LWVINTHNGYTSATKSKI
-1102 AKFGSH
+1102 PPIDIEKYPALKAHLDSH
-1108 EFLEVEYPTIYNHLL
+1108 HDAIVTRSDQGDTPYNLRNCAYLE
-1123 QYKDQLEQRGQCRYS
+1123 
-1138 RGPQNSNK
+1138 
-1146 PYPGQHHW
+1146 
-1154 LELDN
+1154 
-1159 NPKDSYLQDFEK
+1159 DFEK

-1176 GEIVQEP
+1176 SEIVQEP

-1244 KAFIERLPIPQITE
+1244 KAFIERLPIPQITP

-1264 DKITDGAKQIL
+1264 DKIIALVDKIL
-1275 ALKAK
+1275 QSKEK
-1280 DPKANTQGLE
+1280 DPKVNTQELE
-1290 KEIDALVYQLYHLT
+1290 KEIDALVYQLYNLT

>member
-1 MICFTRI
+1 MDYKKLDLPNTNYPSKEQLEAFKTAFDAFLETNPQENENHQNDAFNDLLKGVFKYKVKPTKRIDSAILNDNDKVEVIIEFKALKNPNEFIKKGDLNVKALHESLLYYLIERKEGNNNLKHLILATIKELYIIDANEFEIFNKDKEIENAFKNCHDKKGNDPHTKAFYDVCQKRLNELDRSLKYHHI
-8 PLKDFIK
+8 PLK
-15 KHNPQEPK
+15 
-23 KETIENFEKEINNL
+23 KENL
-37 LENAPKQDDE
+37 A
-47 EFQKNEINKFL
+47 
-58 KNTYGYDCNTYKK
+58 
-71 VDSAI
+71 
-76 YVDGE
+76 
-81 VRVLIEVKALNNRN
+81 
-95 EFPKNRENPISK
+95 
-107 AFCQMVL
+107 
-114 YFLEEIEKEKNNS
+114 
-127 LKHTIICNAHEFFL
+127 
-141 FDCKDLL
+141 
-148 FLKEDKRI
+148 
-156 KDFYKKCAKKE
+156 
-167 GTDSSK
+167 
-173 PKFYKDLEQ
+173 
-182 YLQEDFQGELRYTH
+182 
-196 FNLSNYDPK
+196 
-205 ELPLIYQ
+205 LIYQ
-212 VLSQEVLLK
+212 ALSPNFLLK
-221 QRKTLDANTLNKDF
+221 IPKYSDANTLNKDF

-240 YILGLEEQ
+240 YILGLEEK
-248 NDKGKILIKPSRTQN
+248 NEKGKILIKPSRTEN
-263 SLSAALKKKYENL
+263 SLSDALKASYKDL

-298 ESLLISFKHFE
+298 ESLLSSFKHFDKE
-309 KPFLTTEN
+309 SFLTTEN
-317 FKDFNALNTLF
+317 FENFNDLNTLF

-338 RSLNKEDKILEKIP
+338 RSKEIKEDKILEKIP
-352 YLNSSLFDQTPL
+352 YLNSSLFDKTLL
-364 ELKGHEIRLLENKK
+364 ELKGHEIKLLDNKK
-378 LELYQN
+378 LEIYKN
-384 SVLKKHENYQEKKEL
+384 SVLKKHEDYQKEKAL
-399 PLLKYLFEFL
+399 PLLEYFFKFL
-409 RLYKFTTTPKDIKD
+409 RLYDFTTTPKDIKD
-423 NTDTSE
+423 NQNNSE

-468 TPIVLD
+468 ESIVLD

-486 LKALREKIDRNFS
+486 LKALRGKIDRNFS

-538 ELGLIA
+538 KLGLIA
-544 SLYRHELRLENDE
+544 SLHRYDLRLENDE
-557 IIIHHAQTGE
+557 IIIHTPE
-567 IFNYKKP
+567 DKIFKYTIP

-581 HQIQKELFELKKD
+581 HHIQKELFELKKS

-620 LLKYSYYIFEKGKN
+620 LLKYSYYIFEDGKN
-634 TNNLETLPN
+634 TNALETLPN

-650 ANSLVSRF
+650 ANSLISRF

-673 LEYYIAEYKELV
+673 LKYSIAEYKELV
-685 KIYKDPKILESLTR
+685 KIYKDPQILESLTH
-699 PIKDSNAVRKY
+699 PIKDSDAVGKY
-710 AKERLYQELAQNPN
+710 AKERLYQELKQNPN

-739 EAFKLTL
+739 KAFKLTL
-746 EPPQKE
+746 DPPPKE

-798 YTPYPKLDKTD
+798 YTPYPKLDKSD

-842 FEFPEVLNDEGDFL
+842 FEFPEVLDDEGDFL

-869 QEHIK
+869 QEQIK
-874 DLKPLLQKQY
+874 DLKPLLEKQY

-900 LAYHLLKEKGFNAF
+900 LAYHLLKEKGFSAF

-927 KLRELLLKKTTLV
+927 QLREWLLKKTTIV

-957 TSIMSFIKQTP
+957 TSIMNFIKQTP

-974 EYYEPTPNDK
+974 NYYEPTPNDK
-984 DDLKSTPH
+984 DDLKNTPS
-992 LPMKQNAL
+992 LLMKQNAL

-1012 LDLRDKIESVGTPLK
+1012 LDLRDKIESIGTPLK
-1027 DWDIQINYGIKTG
+1027 DWDIQIYRGILTG
-1040 ANEAFIIPTEK
+1040 ANEAFIITTEK
-1051 REEILKNCDD
+1051 RDEILNACKT
-1061 AQKDERGM
+1061 QEERKRT
-1069 SERERTKEL
+1069 ERL

-1092 YEWAD
+1092 YEWAH
-1097 LWVII
+1097 LWVIFI
-1102 AKFGSH
+1102 PWHFPNTDNPKNMEENEQDFSIH
-1108 EFLEVEYPTIYNHLL
+1108 YPIIYAHLL
-1123 QYKDQLEQRGQCRYS
+1123 SHKDKLLKRNKDETGKRYEWYCLQRWAA
-1138 RGPQNSNK
+1138 N
-1146 PYPGQHHW
+1146 
-1154 LELDN
+1154 
-1159 NPKDSYLQDFEK
+1159 YLQDFEK
-1171 EKIVY
+1171 EKIVWASVGFVEY
-1176 GEIVQEP
+1176 CMIPGLLI
-1183 RFYLDNG
+1183 LDTNYFFEVSKFG
-1190 ECELGVFYAEATS
+1190 NTKN
-1203 FILTG
+1203 
-1208 EHLRYLLGMLHSKL
+1208 YLLGLLNSKL
-1222 ITFAFKTFYA
+1222 LTFWLKAKNTPLGDMGAYRNYKYNIMELPMVKITAKN
-1232 GGGLGESGYRYK
+1232 K
-1244 KAFIERLPIPQITE
+1244 KI
-1258 KNQELA
+1258 A
-1264 DKITDGAKQIL
+1264 DKIIVLVDKILQI
-1275 ALKAK
+1275 KEK
-1280 DPKANTQGLE
+1280 DPKANTQKLE

-1304 DEEIKTIENGQ
+1304 DEEIKIIEAGQ

>member
-1 MICFTRI
+1 MICFAHI
-8 PLKDFIK
+8 SLKDFIK
-15 KHNPQEPK
+15 KYNPQEPK
-23 KETIENFEKEINNL
+23 KETIENFEKEINSL
-37 LENAPKQDDE
+37 LENAPRQDDE

-58 KNTYGYDCNTYKK
+58 KNAYGYDCNTRKK

-95 EFPKNRENPISK
+95 EFPKDRENPLSK
-107 AFCQMVL
+107 AFCQMVF
-114 YFLEEIEKEKNNS
+114 YFLKEIENNNS
-127 LKHTIICNAHEFFL
+127 LKHAIICNAHEFFL

-148 FLKEDKRI
+148 NLFQNHKRI
-156 KDFYKKCAKKE
+156 TKLHKDCTKKE
-167 GTDSSK
+167 GTDPSTK
-173 PKFYKDLEQ
+173 RFYSDLKEYLKKDFE
-182 YLQEDFQGELRYTH
+182 GELSYTH
-196 FNLSNYDPK
+196 FNLSDDFK

-212 VLSQEVLLK
+212 VLSHEVLLK
-221 QRKTLDANTLNKDF
+221 QKKTLDANTLNKDF

-248 NDKGKILIKPSRTQN
+248 NEKGKILIKPSRTEN
-263 SLSAALKKKYENL
+263 SLSDALKKKYENL

-298 ESLLISFKHFE
+298 ESLLNSFEHLKS
-309 KPFLTTEN
+309 FLTIEN

-338 RSLNKEDKILEKIP
+338 RLKEIKEDKILEKIP
-352 YLNSSLFDQTPL
+352 YLNSSLFDKTPL
-364 ELKGHEIRLLENKK
+364 ELKGYEIKLLDNKK
-378 LELYQN
+378 LEIYKN
-384 SVLKKHENYQEKKEL
+384 SVLKKHEDYQKEKAL
-399 PLLKYLFEFL
+399 PLLEYFFKFL
-409 RLYKFTTTPKDIKD
+409 HLYKFTTTPKDIKD
-423 NTDTSE
+423 NQNKSE

-450 GSFYTPSFITSY
+450 GSFYIPSFITSY

-474 KFNAIYQWDCEN
+474 KFNQTYNIECEKLTE
-486 LKALREKIDRNFS
+486 LKNYLQNSYKEDKR
-499 NEKAKEYL
+499 KEYL
-507 NTLLTLRICDPAVGS
+507 QLLLTLRICDPAVGS

-527 SALNEMVLIAY
+527 SALNEMVRVAY
-538 ELGLIA
+538 KLGLIA
-544 SLYRHELRLENDE
+544 SLYRHELKLENDE
-557 IIIHHAQTGE
+557 IIIHTPE
-567 IFNYKKP
+567 NKVFNYTIP

-581 HQIQKELFELKKD
+581 HHIQKELFELKKD

-620 LLKYSYYIFEKGKN
+620 LLKYSYYIFEEGKN
-634 TNNLETLPN
+634 TNALETLPN

-650 ANSLVSRF
+650 ANSLISRF
-658 ALKDKALLKTEKNKN
+658 NLNDDLKKIPNIKQK
-673 LEYYIAEYKELV
+673 IQEYKDLV
-685 KIYKDPKILESLTR
+685 AQYKDPNPLYPLNKADLINKIQDLKNTFSLTL
-699 PIKDSNAVRKY
+699 KDPKTKA
-710 AKERLYQELAQNPN
+710 ELE
-724 KDFKKALNDRIEKIK
+724 KAIEKHIK
-739 EAFKLTL
+739 KYNFFALDDKSLLDGLDYFIPSLFGTPKLSPKEEEEAFAS
-746 EPPQKE
+746 
-752 LKFKKFLKEHL
+752 
-763 ELYGKSILEE
+763 YGRIR
-773 ANDNGLELE
+773 
-782 ALALEK
+782 ALRK
-788 KMAHEGLFHD
+788 
-798 YTPYPKLDKTD
+798 KLDD
-809 KVVGLEHFN
+809 ALSGGEYH
-818 RYVLTSYKD
+818 
-827 LQDENERYANALEWR
+827 NAFEWR
-842 FEFPEVLNDEGDFL
+842 FEFPEVLDDEGNFL

-900 LAYHLLKEKGFNAF
+900 LSYHLLKEKGFNAF
-914 ITSNKYARAKYGA
+914 ITSNKYARAQYGA
-927 KLRELLLKKTTLV
+927 KLREWLLKKTTLV

-952 SAAVD
+952 SATVD
-957 TSIMSFIKQTP
+957 TSIMNFIKQTP

-974 EYYEPTPNDK
+974 KYYEPTPNDK
-984 DDLKSTPH
+984 ENLKNTPH

-1051 REEILKNCDD
+1051 RDEILNACKT
-1061 AQKDERGM
+1061 KE
-1069 SERERTKEL
+1069 ERERTEGL

-1092 YEWAD
+1092 YEWAH

-1159 NPKDSYLQDFEK
+1159 NPKDSYLQEFEK

-1190 ECELGVFYAEATS
+1190 ECELGYFYAEATS

-1244 KAFIERLPIPQITE
+1244 KAFIERLPIPKITP

-1264 DKITDGAKQIL
+1264 DKITACAERIL
-1275 ALKAK
+1275 KSKAK
-1280 DPKANTQGLE
+1280 DPKANTQRLE
-1290 KEIDALVYQLYHLT
+1290 QEIDALVYQLYNLT
-1304 DEEIKTIENGQ
+1304 DEEIKIIEDGQ

>member
-1 MICFTRI
+1 MDYKKLDLPNTNHPNQEQLKAFETAFNAFLETNQQENENHHNDAFNDLLKGVFKYKVKPTKKIDSTILNKNNKVEVIIEFKALKNPNEFVKGGDLNVKALHESLLYYLIERKEGNNNLKRLILGTIKELYIIDANEFEVFNKDKEIQKAFKNCHDKKGNDPRTKAFYDACQKRLNELDRSLKYHHI
-8 PLKDFIK
+8 PLK
-15 KHNPQEPK
+15 
-23 KETIENFEKEINNL
+23 KENL
-37 LENAPKQDDE
+37 A
-47 EFQKNEINKFL
+47 
-58 KNTYGYDCNTYKK
+58 
-71 VDSAI
+71 
-76 YVDGE
+76 
-81 VRVLIEVKALNNRN
+81 
-95 EFPKNRENPISK
+95 
-107 AFCQMVL
+107 
-114 YFLEEIEKEKNNS
+114 
-127 LKHTIICNAHEFFL
+127 
-141 FDCKDLL
+141 
-148 FLKEDKRI
+148 
-156 KDFYKKCAKKE
+156 
-167 GTDSSK
+167 
-173 PKFYKDLEQ
+173 
-182 YLQEDFQGELRYTH
+182 
-196 FNLSNYDPK
+196 
-205 ELPLIYQ
+205 LIYQ
-212 VLSQEVLLK
+212 ALSPNFLLK
-221 QRKTLDANTLNKDF
+221 IPKYSDANTLNKDF

-240 YILGLEEQ
+240 YILGLEEK
-248 NDKGKILIKPSRTQN
+248 NEKGKTLIKPSRTQN
-263 SLSAALKKKYENL
+263 SLSYALKEQYKDL

-309 KPFLTTEN
+309 KPFLTTDN

-338 RSLNKEDKILEKIP
+338 RSQDTKENKILEKIP

-364 ELKGHEIRLLENKK
+364 ESEGHEIRFLENKE

-384 SVLKKHENYQEKKEL
+384 SVLKKHEEYQKQKDL
-399 PLLKYLFEFL
+399 PLLEYLFEFL
-409 RLYKFTTTPKDIKD
+409 RVYDFTTTPKDIKD
-423 NTDTSE
+423 NQNKSE

-468 TPIVLD
+468 ESIVLD

-486 LKALREKIDRNFS
+486 LKALREKIDRNFSS

-538 ELGLIA
+538 ELGLIV
-544 SLYRHELRLENDE
+544 SLYRCDLRLENDE
-557 IIIHHAQTGE
+557 IIIHTPKTSHTPE
-567 IFNYKKP
+567 DKVFKYTIP

-620 LLKYSYYIFEKGKN
+620 LLKYSYYIFEEGKN

-650 ANSLVSRF
+650 GNSLIFNFPLNSKLTIGQTPEF
-658 ALKDKALLKTEKNKN
+658 ARKLKTEIK
-673 LEYYIAEYKELV
+673 EYKNSVML
-685 KIYKDPKILESLTR
+685 YKEGLGEKTKILQNIAKLKSLITNYFIEQHQAKKHLKESL
-699 PIKDSNAVRKY
+699 
-710 AKERLYQELAQNPN
+710 
-724 KDFKKALNDRIEKIK
+724 KAFISEYGDGIFDLNTEFGMEMLKI
-739 EAFKLTL
+739 ARHNNYRFTPTL
-746 EPPQKE
+746 ENMKPSPIGVEANRLLIKIRE
-752 LKFKKFLKEHL
+752 CYE
-763 ELYGKSILEE
+763 ILE
-773 ANDNGLELE
+773 NLRNS
-782 ALALEK
+782 K
-788 KMAHEGLFHD
+788 
-798 YTPYPKLDKTD
+798 
-809 KVVGLEHFN
+809 
-818 RYVLTSYKD
+818 
-827 LQDENERYANALEWR
+827 ALEWR
-842 FEFPEVLNDEGDFL
+842 FEFPEVLDDEGNFL

-869 QEHIK
+869 QEKIK

-884 QDFYNST
+884 HDFYNSSS
-891 ADIYTYFFA
+891 DIYTYFFA
-900 LAYHLLKEKGFNAF
+900 LASNLLKEKGFSAF
-914 ITSNKYARAKYGA
+914 ITSNKYTRAQYGA
-927 KLRELLLKKTTLV
+927 KLREFLLKNTTII

-952 SAAVD
+952 SATVD
-957 TSIMSFIKQTP
+957 TSIINFIKQP
-968 PKESDF
+968 PLKESVF
-974 EYYEPTPNDK
+974 KYYEPTENDK
-984 DDLKSTPH
+984 ENLKNTPS
-992 LPMKQNAL
+992 LLMKQNAL
-1000 STESF
+1000 QTESF
-1005 IFANATL
+1005 IFANTTL
-1012 LDLRDKIESVGTPLK
+1012 LDLRDKMENIGTPLK
-1027 DWDIQINYGIKTG
+1027 DWGIQINYGIKTG

-1051 REEILKNCDD
+1051 RDAILKNCDD
-1061 AQKDERGM
+1061 LQKDERGM
-1069 SERERTKEL
+1069 SERERTIEL
-1078 IKPILRGKDIKRYS
+1078 IKPILRGKDIKRYR
-1092 YEWAD
+1092 YEWAGE
-1097 LWVII
+1097 WVINTHNGYTS
-1102 AKFGSH
+1102 FSH
-1108 EFLEVEYPTIYNHLL
+1108 KIPPIDIEKYPAIKAHLDSHWDKISKRDDQGNTPYHLRNCAYLE
-1123 QYKDQLEQRGQCRYS
+1123 
-1138 RGPQNSNK
+1138 
-1146 PYPGQHHW
+1146 
-1154 LELDN
+1154 
-1159 NPKDSYLQDFEK
+1159 DFEK

-1244 KAFIERLPIPQITE
+1244 KAFIERLPIPQITP

-1264 DKITDGAKQIL
+1264 HKITDCAERIL
-1275 ALKAK
+1275 KSKEK
-1280 DPKANTQGLE
+1280 DPKANTQELE
-1290 KEIDALVYQLYHLT
+1290 KEIDALVYQLYNLT
-1304 DEEIKTIENGQ
+1304 DEEIKIIENGQ

>member
-1 MICFTRI
+1 MIRFAHI
-8 PLKDFIK
+8 SLKDFIK

-23 KETIENFEKEINNL
+23 RETIENFEKEINSL
-37 LENAPKQDDE
+37 LENAPRQDDE

-58 KNTYGYDCNTYKK
+58 KNAYGYDCNTSKK

-76 YVDGE
+76 YVGKE
-81 VRVLIEVKALNNRN
+81 ALVLIEVKALNNRN
-95 EFPKNRENPISK
+95 EFPKNRENPLSK
-107 AFCQMVL
+107 AFCQMVF
-114 YFLEEIEKEKNNS
+114 YFLKEIKNNNS
-127 LKHTIICNAHEFFL
+127 LKHAIICNAHEFFL
-141 FDCKDLL
+141 FDYKDLL
-148 FLKEDKRI
+148 FLKEDNRI
-156 KDFYKKCAKKE
+156 KKLHKNCDSKE
-167 GTDSSK
+167 GTDTK
-173 PKFYKDLEQ
+173 TKRFYSDLWEYLKKD
-182 YLQEDFQGELRYTH
+182 FKGELRYTH
-196 FNLSNYDPK
+196 FNLSDGFK

-212 VLSQEVLLK
+212 VLSHEVLLK
-221 QRKTLDANTLNKDF
+221 QKKTLDANTLNKDF

-248 NDKGKILIKPSRTQN
+248 NDKGKILIKPSYTKN
-263 SLSAALKKKYENL
+263 SLSGALKEQYKNL

-317 FKDFNALNTLF
+317 FNDFNALNTLF

-338 RSLNKEDKILEKIP
+338 RLPEIKEDKILEKIP
-352 YLNSSLFDQTPL
+352 YLNSSLFDKTPL
-364 ELKGHEIRLLENKK
+364 ELKGYEIKLLDNKK
-378 LELYQN
+378 LEIYKN
-384 SVLKKHENYQEKKEL
+384 SVLKKHENYQKDKAL
-399 PLLKYLFEFL
+399 PLLKYLFTFL
-409 RLYKFTTTPKDIKD
+409 HLYKFTTTPKDIKD

-462 MCKESI
+462 MCSESI
-468 TPIVLD
+468 ESIVLD
-474 KFNAIYQWDCEN
+474 KFNAIYQWDCKDLE
-486 LKALREKIDRNFS
+486 ALREKIDRNFS

-507 NTLLTLRICDPAVGS
+507 QLLLTLRVCDPAVGS

-567 IFNYKKP
+567 IFNYTIP
-574 HSENDPH
+574 LRENDPH
-581 HQIQKELFELKKD
+581 HHIQKELFELKKD

-620 LLKYSYYIFEKGKN
+620 LLKYSYYIFEEGKN

-650 ANSLVSRF
+650 ANSLISRF
-658 ALKDKALLKTEKNKN
+658 SLHDDLKKIPNIKQK
-673 LEYYIAEYKELV
+673 IQEYKDLV
-685 KIYKDPKILESLTR
+685 AQYKDPNPLYPLNKADLINKIQDLKNTFSLTL
-699 PIKDSNAVRKY
+699 KDPKTKA
-710 AKERLYQELAQNPN
+710 ELE
-724 KDFKKALNDRIEKIK
+724 KAIEKHIK
-739 EAFKLTL
+739 KYNFFALDDKSLLDGLNYFIPSLFGTLKLSPKEEEEAFAS
-746 EPPQKE
+746 
-752 LKFKKFLKEHL
+752 
-763 ELYGKSILEE
+763 YGRIR
-773 ANDNGLELE
+773 
-782 ALALEK
+782 ALRK
-788 KMAHEGLFHD
+788 
-798 YTPYPKLDKTD
+798 KLDD
-809 KVVGLEHFN
+809 ALSGREYH
-818 RYVLTSYKD
+818 
-827 LQDENERYANALEWR
+827 NAFEWR
-842 FEFPEVLNDEGDFL
+842 FEFPEVLDDEGDFL

-869 QEHIK
+869 QEQIK

-900 LAYHLLKEKGFNAF
+900 LSFNLLKEKGFSAF
-914 ITSNKYARAKYGA
+914 ITSNKYARAKYGT
-927 KLRELLLKKTTLV
+927 KLREWLLKKTTIV

-952 SAAVD
+952 SATVD
-957 TSIMSFIKQTP
+957 TSIMNFTKQTP
-968 PKESDF
+968 PKESSF
-974 EYYEPTPNDK
+974 NYYEPTPNDK
-984 DDLKSTPH
+984 DDLKSTPS
-992 LPMKQNAL
+992 LLMKQNAL

-1012 LDLRDKIESVGTPLK
+1012 LDLRDKMESVGTPLK
-1027 DWDIQINYGIKTG
+1027 DWDIQIYRGILTG
-1040 ANEAFIIPTEK
+1040 ANEAFIITTEK
-1051 REEILKNCDD
+1051 RDAILKNCDD
-1061 AQKDERGM
+1061 VQKDERGM
-1069 SERERTKEL
+1069 SERERTIEL

-1097 LWVII
+1097 LWVINTHNGYTSNLKSKIPPIDIEKYPATKAHLDAHWNTI
-1102 AKFGSH
+1102 ATRCDQGDTPYH
-1108 EFLEVEYPTIYNHLL
+1108 LRNCAYLE
-1123 QYKDQLEQRGQCRYS
+1123 
-1138 RGPQNSNK
+1138 
-1146 PYPGQHHW
+1146 
-1154 LELDN
+1154 
-1159 NPKDSYLQDFEK
+1159 DFEK

-1190 ECELGVFYAEATS
+1190 ECGLGYFYAEATS

-1275 ALKAK
+1275 ALKEK

-1290 KEIDALVYQLYHLT
+1290 KEIDALVYRLYHLT
-1304 DEEIKTIENGQ
+1304 DEEIKIIENGQ

>member
-1 MICFTRI
+1 MIKFAHI

-15 KHNPQEPK
+15 KYNPQEPK
-23 KETIENFEKEINNL
+23 EETIENFEKEINSL
-37 LENAPKQDDE
+37 LENAKRQDDE
-47 EFQKNEINKFL
+47 EFQKNEINSFL
-58 KNTYGYDCNTYKK
+58 RKVYGYHCNTNKK

-76 YVDGE
+76 YVDGK
-81 VRVLIEVKALNNRN
+81 VWVLIEVKALNNKN
-95 EFPKNRENPISK
+95 EFPKDRENPLSK
-107 AFCQMVL
+107 AFCQMVF
-114 YFLEEIEKEKNNS
+114 YFLKEIKENNS
-127 LKHTIICNAHEFFL
+127 PKHAIICNAHEFFL

-156 KDFYKKCAKKE
+156 KKFYKNYDKKE

-196 FNLSNYDPK
+196 FNLSSYDPK

-212 VLSQEVLLK
+212 VLSHEVLLK
-221 QRKTLDANTLNKDF
+221 QKKTLDANTLNKDF

-248 NDKGKILIKPSRTQN
+248 NDKGKILIKPSRTKN
-263 SLSAALKKKYENL
+263 SLSAALKEQYKNL

-298 ESLLISFKHFE
+298 ESLLISFEHFT

-317 FKDFNALNTLF
+317 FENFNALNTLF

-338 RSLNKEDKILEKIP
+338 RSLKEDKILQKIP
-352 YLNSSLFDQTPL
+352 YLNSSLFDKTPL
-364 ELKGHEIRLLENKK
+364 ELKGHEIKLLDNKK
-378 LELYQN
+378 LEIYKN
-384 SVLKKHENYQEKKEL
+384 SVLKKHEDYQKQKDL

-474 KFNAIYQWDCEN
+474 KFNAIYQWDCKDLEA
-486 LKALREKIDRNFS
+486 LKGKIDRNFS

-527 SALNEMVLIAY
+527 SALNEMVWIAH
-538 ELGLIA
+538 ELGLIV
-544 SLYRHELRLENDE
+544 SLHRYDLKLENDE
-557 IIIHHAQTGE
+557 IIIHYTPTGE

-574 HSENDPH
+574 DSENDPH
-581 HQIQKELFELKKD
+581 HHIQKELFELKKS

-620 LLKYSYYIFEKGKN
+620 LLKYSYYIFEDGKN
-634 TNNLETLPN
+634 TNALETLPN

-650 ANSLVSRF
+650 ANSLISRF

-685 KIYKDPKILESLTR
+685 KIYKDPQILETLTH
-699 PIKDSNAVRKY
+699 PIKDSDAVGKY
-710 AKERLYQELAQNPN
+710 AKERLYQELKQNPN

-739 EAFKLTL
+739 KAFKLTL
-746 EPPQKE
+746 DPPQKE

-773 ANDNGLELE
+773 VNYNGLELE

-788 KMAHEGLFHD
+788 QMASEKLFHD
-798 YTPYPKLDKTD
+798 YRPYPKLDKSD

-818 RYVLTSYKD
+818 RYVLASYKD

-842 FEFPEVLNDEGDFL
+842 FEFPEVLDDEGNFL

-874 DLKPLLQKQY
+874 DLKPLLEKQY
-884 QDFYNST
+884 QNFYNST

-900 LAYHLLKEKGFNAF
+900 LSYHLLKEKGFSAF

-927 KLRELLLKKTTLV
+927 KLREWLLKKTTIV

-952 SAAVD
+952 SATVD
-957 TSIMSFIKQTP
+957 TSIMNFIKQTP

-974 EYYEPTPNDK
+974 KYYEPTPNDK

-992 LPMKQNAL
+992 LLMKQNAL

-1051 REEILKNCDD
+1051 RDAILNACKT
-1061 AQKDERGM
+1061 QE
-1069 SERERTKEL
+1069 ERERTERL

-1092 YEWAD
+1092 YEWAH
-1097 LWVII
+1097 LWVIFI
-1102 AKFGSH
+1102 PWHFPNTGSPKDMEQNEKDFSIH
-1108 EFLEVEYPTIYNHLL
+1108 YPIIYAHLL
-1123 QYKDQLEQRGQCRYS
+1123 SHKDELLKRNKDETGKRYEWYCLQR
-1138 RGPQNSNK
+1138 
-1146 PYPGQHHW
+1146 W
-1154 LELDN
+1154 AA
-1159 NPKDSYLQDFEK
+1159 SYYQDFEK

-1264 DKITDGAKQIL
+1264 DKIIALVDKIL
-1275 ALKAK
+1275 QAKAK

-1290 KEIDALVYQLYHLT
+1290 KEIDALVYQLYNLT
-1304 DEEIKTIENGQ
+1304 DEEIKIIENGQ

>member
-1 MICFTRI
+1 MISFTCI
-8 PLKDFIK
+8 LLKDFIK
-15 KHNPQEPK
+15 KYNPQEPK
-23 KETIENFEKEINNL
+23 KETIENFEKEINSL
-37 LENAPKQDDE
+37 LENAPRQDDE

-58 KNTYGYDCNTYKK
+58 KNAYGYDCNTYEK

-95 EFPKNRENPISK
+95 EFPKNRENPLSK

-141 FDCKDLL
+141 FDCRDFYAL
-148 FLKEDKRI
+148 FQNNKRI
-156 KDFYKKCAKKE
+156 TDFYKYCAKKE
-167 GTDSSK
+167 GTDTSTK
-173 PKFYKDLEQ
+173 RFYSDLEE
-182 YLQEDFQGELRYTH
+182 YLKKDFKGELRYTH

-212 VLSQEVLLK
+212 VLSHEVLLK

-248 NDKGKILIKPSRTQN
+248 NDKGKILIKPSCTQN
-263 SLSAALKKKYENL
+263 SLSDALKKAYTNL

-317 FKDFNALNTLF
+317 FKTFNALNTLF
-328 FEVLAKKNSE
+328 FEVLAKKNNE
-338 RSLNKEDKILEKIP
+338 RLKEIKEDKILEKIP
-352 YLNSSLFDQTPL
+352 YLNSSLFDKTPL
-364 ELKGHEIRLLENKK
+364 ELKGYEIKLLDNKK
-378 LELYQN
+378 LEIYKN
-384 SVLKKHENYQEKKEL
+384 SVLKKHEDYQKDKPL
-399 PLLKYLFEFL
+399 PLLEYFFAFL

-474 KFNAIYQWDCEN
+474 KFNAIYQWGCKDLEA
-486 LKALREKIDRNFS
+486 LKRKIDRNFS

-507 NTLLTLRICDPAVGS
+507 QLLLTLRICDPAVGS

-527 SALNEMVLIAY
+527 SALNEMVLVAY

-557 IIIHHAQTGE
+557 IIIHTPE
-567 IFNYKKP
+567 DKVFNYTIP

-581 HQIQKELFELKKD
+581 HHIQKELFELKKS

-620 LLKYSYYIFEKGKN
+620 LLKYSYYIFEEGKN

-650 ANSLVSRF
+650 ANSLISRF
-658 ALKDKALLKTEKNKN
+658 SLHDDLKKIPNIKQK
-673 LEYYIAEYKELV
+673 IQEYKDLV
-685 KIYKDPKILESLTR
+685 AQYKDPNPLYPLNKADLINKIQDLKNTFSLTL
-699 PIKDSNAVRKY
+699 KDPKTKA
-710 AKERLYQELAQNPN
+710 ELE
-724 KDFKKALNDRIEKIK
+724 KAIEKHIK
-739 EAFKLTL
+739 NYNFFALDDKSLLDGLNYFIPNLFGTLKLSPKEEEEAFAS
-746 EPPQKE
+746 
-752 LKFKKFLKEHL
+752 
-763 ELYGKSILEE
+763 YGRIR
-773 ANDNGLELE
+773 
-782 ALALEK
+782 ALRK
-788 KMAHEGLFHD
+788 
-798 YTPYPKLDKTD
+798 KLDD
-809 KVVGLEHFN
+809 ALSGRE
-818 RYVLTSYKD
+818 Y
-827 LQDENERYANALEWR
+827 QNAFEWR

-869 QEHIK
+869 QEQIK
-874 DLKPLLQKQY
+874 DLKPLLEKQY

-900 LAYHLLKEKGFNAF
+900 LSYHLLKEKGFNAF

-927 KLRELLLKKTTLV
+927 KLREWLLKKTTLV
-940 SYMELNA
+940 SYMELKR

-957 TSIMSFIKQTP
+957 TSIMSFIKQDP

-974 EYYEPTPNDK
+974 KYYEPTPNDK
-984 DDLKSTPH
+984 DDLKSTPS
-992 LPMKQNAL
+992 LSMKQNAL

-1012 LDLRDKIESVGTPLK
+1012 LDLRDKMENIGTPLK

-1051 REEILKNCDD
+1051 RDAILKNCDD
-1061 AQKDERGM
+1061 VQKDEKGM

-1092 YEWAD
+1092 YEWAGE
-1097 LWVII
+1097 WII
-1102 AKFGSH
+1102 FIPWHFPNTDSQKSMEKNEQDFSIH
-1108 EFLEVEYPTIYNHLL
+1108 YPIIYAHLL
-1123 QYKDQLEQRGQCRYS
+1123 SHKDQLLKRNKDETGKRYEWYCLQR
-1138 RGPQNSNK
+1138 
-1146 PYPGQHHW
+1146 W
-1154 LELDN
+1154 AA
-1159 NPKDSYLQDFEK
+1159 SYYQEFEK

-1275 ALKAK
+1275 VLKEK
-1280 DPKANTQGLE
+1280 DPKANTQKLE
-1290 KEIDALVYQLYHLT
+1290 KEIDALVYQLYNLT
-1304 DEEIKTIENGQ
+1304 DEEIKIIENGQ

>member
-1 MICFTRI
+1 MIRFAHI
-8 PLKDFIK
+8 SLKDFIK
-15 KHNPQEPK
+15 KYNPQEPK
-23 KETIENFEKEINNL
+23 KETIENFEKEINSL
-37 LENAPKQDDE
+37 LENAPRQDDE

-58 KNTYGYDCNTYKK
+58 KNAYGYNCNTRKK

-81 VRVLIEVKALNNRN
+81 VRVLIEVKALDKKT
-95 EFPKNRENPISK
+95 EFPKNRENPLSK
-107 AFCQMVL
+107 AFCQMVF
-114 YFLEEIEKEKNNS
+114 YFLKEIENNNS
-127 LKHTIICNAHEFFL
+127 LKHAIICNAHEFFL

-148 FLKEDKRI
+148 NLFQNHKRI
-156 KDFYKKCAKKE
+156 TKLHKDCAKKE
-167 GTDSSK
+167 GTDPSTK
-173 PKFYKDLEQ
+173 RFYSDLKE
-182 YLQEDFQGELRYTH
+182 YLKKDFQGELRYTH
-196 FNLSNYDPK
+196 FNLSSYDLK

-221 QRKTLDANTLNKDF
+221 QKKTLDANTLNKDF

-248 NDKGKILIKPSRTQN
+248 NDKGKILIKPSRTEN
-263 SLSAALKKKYENL
+263 SLSAALKYSYTNL

-298 ESLLISFKHFE
+298 ESLLISFNHFE
-309 KPFLTTEN
+309 KPFLTIEN
-317 FKDFNALNTLF
+317 FNDFNALNTLF

-338 RSLNKEDKILEKIP
+338 RLPEIKEDKILQKIP
-352 YLNSSLFDQTPL
+352 YLNSSLFDKTPL
-364 ELKGHEIRLLENKK
+364 ESKGYEIKFLDNKK
-378 LELYQN
+378 LEIYKN
-384 SVLKKHENYQEKKEL
+384 SVLKKHGNYQKEKDL
-399 PLLKYLFEFL
+399 PLLEYLFKFL
-409 RLYKFTTTPKDIKD
+409 HAYDFTTTPKDIKD
-423 NTDTSE
+423 NQNNSG

-468 TPIVLD
+468 TTIVRD
-474 KFNAIYQWDCEN
+474 KFNAIYQWDCKDLEA
-486 LKALREKIDRNFS
+486 LKGKIDRNFS
-499 NEKAKEYL
+499 NQKAKEYL
-507 NTLLTLRICDPAVGS
+507 NTLLTLRVCDPAVGS

-527 SALNEMVLIAY
+527 SALNEMVWVAY

-544 SLYRHELRLENDE
+544 SLYRHDLKLENDE
-557 IIIHHAQTGE
+557 IIIHTPE
-567 IFNYKKP
+567 NKIFNYTIP

-581 HQIQKELFELKKD
+581 HHIQKELFELKKS

-650 ANSLVSRF
+650 ANSLISRF
-658 ALKDKALLKTEKNKN
+658 SLHDDLKKIPNIKQK
-673 LEYYIAEYKELV
+673 IQEYKDLV
-685 KIYKDPKILESLTR
+685 AQYKDPNPLFPLNKTDLINKIQDLKNTFSLTL
-699 PIKDSNAVRKY
+699 KDPKTKA
-710 AKERLYQELAQNPN
+710 ELE
-724 KDFKKALNDRIEKIK
+724 KAIEKHIK
-739 EAFKLTL
+739 NYNFFALDDKSLLDGLNYFIPSLFGTLKLSPKEEEEAFAS
-746 EPPQKE
+746 
-752 LKFKKFLKEHL
+752 
-763 ELYGKSILEE
+763 YGRIR
-773 ANDNGLELE
+773 
-782 ALALEK
+782 ALRK
-788 KMAHEGLFHD
+788 
-798 YTPYPKLDKTD
+798 KLDD
-809 KVVGLEHFN
+809 ALSGRE
-818 RYVLTSYKD
+818 Y
-827 LQDENERYANALEWR
+827 QNAFEWR
-842 FEFPEVLNDEGDFL
+842 FEFPEVLDDEGEFL

-874 DLKPLLQKQY
+874 DIKPLLQKQY
-884 QDFYNST
+884 PDFYNST

-900 LAYHLLKEKGFNAF
+900 LSYHLLKEKGFSAF

-927 KLRELLLKKTTLV
+927 KLREWLLKKTILV

-957 TSIMSFIKQTP
+957 TSIMNFIKQTP
-968 PKESDF
+968 HKESEF
-974 EYYEPTPNDK
+974 KYYEPTPNDK

-992 LPMKQNAL
+992 LSMKQNAL

-1051 REEILKNCDD
+1051 RDEILNACKT
-1061 AQKDERGM
+1061 QE
-1069 SERERTKEL
+1069 ERERTERL

-1092 YEWAD
+1092 YEWAGEWLINTHNGYTSALKSKIPPID
-1097 LWVII
+1097 IEKYPATKAHLDAHWDTI
-1102 AKFGSH
+1102 ATRYDQGDTPYH
-1108 EFLEVEYPTIYNHLL
+1108 LRNCAYLE
-1123 QYKDQLEQRGQCRYS
+1123 
-1138 RGPQNSNK
+1138 
-1146 PYPGQHHW
+1146 
-1154 LELDN
+1154 
-1159 NPKDSYLQDFEK
+1159 DFEK

-1190 ECELGVFYAEATS
+1190 ECELGYLYAEATS

-1244 KAFIERLPIPQITE
+1244 KAFIERLPIPQIIKSNKPT
-1258 KNQELA
+1258 A
-1264 DKITDGAKQIL
+1264 DKIIALVDKIL
-1275 ALKAK
+1275 QTKEK
-1280 DPKANTQGLE
+1280 DPKANTQKLE
-1290 KEIDALVYQLYHLT
+1290 KEIDSLVYQLYNLT
-1304 DEEIKTIENGQ
+1304 DEEIKIIENGQ

>member
-1 MICFTRI
+1 MIRFAHI
-8 PLKDFIK
+8 SLKDFIK

-23 KETIENFEKEINNL
+23 KETIENFEKEINSL
-37 LENAPKQDDE
+37 LENAPRQDDE

-58 KNTYGYDCNTYKK
+58 GKTYGYDCNTNKK

-81 VRVLIEVKALNNRN
+81 VQVLIEVKALNNKT
-95 EFPKNRENPISK
+95 EFPKNRENPLSK

-127 LKHTIICNAHEFFL
+127 LKHTIICNMHEFFL

-156 KDFYKKCAKKE
+156 KKFYKNWAKNE

-173 PKFYKDLEQ
+173 PKFYEDLEQ
-182 YLQEDFQGELRYTH
+182 YLQKDFQGELRYTH
-196 FNLSNYDPK
+196 FNLSSYDPK

-212 VLSQEVLLK
+212 VLSHEVLLK

-248 NDKGKILIKPSRTQN
+248 NDKGKILIKPSRTEN
-263 SLSAALKKKYENL
+263 SLSDALKKKYNNL
-276 DDEEVM
+276 DDEEIM

-298 ESLLISFKHFE
+298 ESLLTSFKHFG
-309 KPFLTTEN
+309 KSFLTIEN

-328 FEVLAKKNSE
+328 FKVLAKKNSE
-338 RSLNKEDKILEKIP
+338 RLPEIKEDKILRKIP
-352 YLNSSLFDQTPL
+352 YLNSSLFDKTPL
-364 ELKGHEIRLLENKK
+364 ELKGYEIKLLDNKK
-378 LELYQN
+378 LEVYKN
-384 SVLKKHENYQEKKEL
+384 SVLKKHEDYQKEKDL
-399 PLLKYLFEFL
+399 PLLKYFFKFL

-474 KFNAIYQWDCEN
+474 KFNQTYKIECDN
-486 LKALREKIDRNFS
+486 LTELKNYLKNSYKEDKR
-499 NEKAKEYL
+499 KEYL
-507 NTLLTLRICDPAVGS
+507 QLLLTLRICDPAVGS

-544 SLYRHELRLENDE
+544 SLYRHDLRLENDE
-557 IIIHHAQTGE
+557 IIIHTPKNE
-567 IFNYKKP
+567 VFKYTIP

-581 HQIQKELFELKKD
+581 HHIQKELFELKKD

-620 LLKYSYYIFEKGKN
+620 LLKYSYYIFEEGKN

-650 ANSLVSRF
+650 GNSLISRF
-658 ALKDKALLKTEKNKN
+658 ALKDKALLKTKKNQN
-673 LEYYIAEYKELV
+673 LKYSIAEYKELV
-685 KIYKDPKILESLTR
+685 KIYKDPKILETLTH
-699 PIKDSNAVRKY
+699 PIKDSDAVGKY
-710 AKERLYQELAQNPN
+710 AKERLYQELKQNPN

-746 EPPQKE
+746 DPPPKE

-773 ANDNGLELE
+773 ANYNGLELE
-782 ALALEK
+782 TLALEK
-788 KMAHEGLFHD
+788 QMASEKLFHD
-798 YTPYPKLDKTD
+798 YRPYPKLDKSD

-842 FEFPEVLNDEGDFL
+842 FEFPEILNDEGDFL

-884 QDFYNST
+884 QDFYNSSS
-891 ADIYTYFFA
+891 DIYTYFFA

-927 KLRELLLKKTTLV
+927 KLRELLLKKTTIV

-952 SAAVD
+952 SATVD

-968 PKESDF
+968 PKESGF
-974 EYYEPTPNDK
+974 KYYEPTPDDK
-984 DDLKSTPH
+984 SDLKSART
-992 LPMKQNAL
+992 LSMRQNAL

-1012 LDLRDKIESVGTPLK
+1012 LDLRDKIESIGTPLK

-1051 REEILKNCDD
+1051 RDAILNACKT
-1061 AQKDERGM
+1061 QE
-1069 SERERTKEL
+1069 ERERTERL

-1097 LWVII
+1097 LWVINTHNGYTSALKSKIPPIDI
-1102 AKFGSH
+1102 AKYPAIKAHLNSH
-1108 EFLEVEYPTIYNHLL
+1108 WNTIATRSDQGDTPYHLRNCAYLE
-1123 QYKDQLEQRGQCRYS
+1123 
-1138 RGPQNSNK
+1138 
-1146 PYPGQHHW
+1146 
-1154 LELDN
+1154 
-1159 NPKDSYLQDFEK
+1159 DFEK

-1190 ECELGVFYAEATS
+1190 ECGLGGFYAEATS

-1244 KAFIERLPIPQITE
+1244 KAFIERLPIPQIT
-1258 KNQELA
+1258 KSNQPTA

-1275 ALKAK
+1275 ALKEK
-1280 DPKANTQGLE
+1280 DPKANTQKLE
-1290 KEIDALVYQLYHLT
+1290 KEIDALVYQLYNLT
-1304 DEEIKTIENGQ
+1304 DEEIKIIENGQ

>member
-1 MICFTRI
+1 MIRFAHI
-8 PLKDFIK
+8 SLKDFIK

-23 KETIENFEKEINNL
+23 KETIENFEKEINSL
-37 LENAPKQDDE
+37 LENASRQDDE

-58 KNTYGYDCNTYKK
+58 KNAYGYDCNTSKK

-76 YVDGE
+76 YVDKE
-81 VRVLIEVKALNNRN
+81 VQVLIEVKALNKKT

-107 AFCQMVL
+107 AFYQMVL
-114 YFLEEIEKEKNNS
+114 YFLEEIEKNNS

-148 FLKEDKRI
+148 FLNDDKRI
-156 KDFYKKCAKKE
+156 KKFYKNYAQKE

-173 PKFYKDLEQ
+173 PKFYEDLES
-182 YLQEDFQGELRYTH
+182 YLQKDFQGKLPYTY
-196 FNLSNYDPK
+196 FNLNDDFK
-205 ELPLIYQ
+205 EFPLIYQ

-221 QRKTLDANTLNKDF
+221 QKKTLDANTLNKDF

-248 NDKGKILIKPSRTQN
+248 NDKGKILIKPRRTEN
-263 SLSAALKKKYENL
+263 SLSDALKGSYNNL

-317 FKDFNALNTLF
+317 FKTFNALNTLF

-338 RSLNKEDKILEKIP
+338 RSKEIKEDKILEKIP
-352 YLNSSLFDQTPL
+352 YLNSSLFDKTPL
-364 ELKGHEIRLLENKK
+364 ELKGHEIKFLDNKK
-378 LELYQN
+378 LEIYKN
-384 SVLKKHENYQEKKEL
+384 SVLKKHEDYQKDKPL
-399 PLLKYLFEFL
+399 PLLEYFFAFL

-462 MCKESI
+462 MCSESI

-474 KFNAIYQWDCEN
+474 KFNATYQWDCKDLE
-486 LKALREKIDRNFS
+486 ALREKIDRNFS

-507 NTLLTLRICDPAVGS
+507 QLLLTLRVCDPAVGS

-527 SALNEMVLIAY
+527 SALNEMVWIAY

-544 SLYRHELRLENDE
+544 SLYRYDLKLENDE
-557 IIIHHAQTGE
+557 IIIHTPTGE
-567 IFNYKKP
+567 VFNYKKP

-581 HQIQKELFELKKD
+581 HQIQKELFELKKS

-620 LLKYSYYIFEKGKN
+620 LLKYSYYIFEKGQKN
-634 TNNLETLPN
+634 TNALETLPN

-650 ANSLVSRF
+650 ANSLISRF
-658 ALKDKALLKTEKNKN
+658 NLNDDLKKIPNIKKK
-673 LEYYIAEYKELV
+673 IQEYKDLV
-685 KIYKDPKILESLTR
+685 AQYKDPNPLYPLNKADLINKIQDLKNTFSITLKDPKTKAELE
-699 PIKDSNAVRKY
+699 
-710 AKERLYQELAQNPN
+710 
-724 KDFKKALNDRIEKIK
+724 KAIEKHIK
-739 EAFKLTL
+739 KYNDFALDDKSLLDGLDYFIPSLFGTLKLSPKEEEEAFAS
-746 EPPQKE
+746 
-752 LKFKKFLKEHL
+752 
-763 ELYGKSILEE
+763 YGRIR
-773 ANDNGLELE
+773 
-782 ALALEK
+782 ALRK
-788 KMAHEGLFHD
+788 
-798 YTPYPKLDKTD
+798 KLDD
-809 KVVGLEHFN
+809 ALSGREYH
-818 RYVLTSYKD
+818 
-827 LQDENERYANALEWR
+827 NAFEWR
-842 FEFPEVLNDEGDFL
+842 FEFPEVLDDEGDFL

-900 LAYHLLKEKGFNAF
+900 LSYHLLKEKGFNAF

-957 TSIMSFIKQTP
+957 TSIMNFIKQTP

-974 EYYEPTPNDK
+974 KYYEPTPDDK
-984 DDLKSTPH
+984 NDLKSART
-992 LPMKQNAL
+992 LSMKQNAL

-1012 LDLRDKIESVGTPLK
+1012 LDLRDKMESIGTPLK
-1027 DWDIQINYGIKTG
+1027 DWDIQINRGILTG

-1051 REEILKNCDD
+1051 RDAILNACKN
-1061 AQKDERGM
+1061 QE
-1069 SERERTKEL
+1069 ERERTEAL

-1097 LWVII
+1097 LWVINTHNGYTSNLKSKIPPIDIEKYPATKAHLDSHYDTI
-1102 AKFGSH
+1102 ATRSDQGDTPYH
-1108 EFLEVEYPTIYNHLL
+1108 LRNCAYLE
-1123 QYKDQLEQRGQCRYS
+1123 
-1138 RGPQNSNK
+1138 
-1146 PYPGQHHW
+1146 
-1154 LELDN
+1154 
-1159 NPKDSYLQDFEK
+1159 DFEK

-1176 GEIVQEP
+1176 PCIMAKEP
-1183 RFYLDNG
+1183 CFVYEEKG
-1190 ECELGVFYAEATS
+1190 FYAPAPAN
-1203 FILTG
+1203 IITG
-1208 EHLRYLLGMLHSKL
+1208 DKIEIKYITALLNSKC
-1222 ITFAFKTFYA
+1222 IYFAMRKFYM
-1232 GGGLGESGYRYK
+1232 GGGIEGELK
-1244 KAFIERLPIPQITE
+1244 TNNLEKIPIPQITPE
-1258 KNQELA
+1258 NQKLA
-1264 DKITDGAKQIL
+1264 DKITDCAKAIL
-1275 ALKAK
+1275 EAKEK
-1280 DPKANTQGLE
+1280 DPKANTQKLE

-1304 DEEIKTIENGQ
+1304 DKEIKIIENGQ